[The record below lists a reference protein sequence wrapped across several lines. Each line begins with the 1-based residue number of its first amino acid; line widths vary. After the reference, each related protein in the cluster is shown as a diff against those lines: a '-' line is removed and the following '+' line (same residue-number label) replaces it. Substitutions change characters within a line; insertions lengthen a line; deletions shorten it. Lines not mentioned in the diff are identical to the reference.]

1 MSEEVNLSEESNNSE
16 NEANNPEN
24 EANNSENEPLDQK
37 ELLEDVAEIR
47 QMIHQQR
54 FAECNPMLFAIIK
67 NCPNQQP
74 YIHRL
79 VQGLLST
86 VIANLSLFQ
95 RKKMSSVMLGFLKQD
110 AKAIKEFEIPETTP
124 ETRAKLVSEAISEL
138 DQFLVDVEM
147 DIRSELGVFKD
158 LKKKGEEIDVKEVKP
173 TLEKF
178 VSREAMLFLNHDLS
192 KEEQDQAS
200 ATLYQEWE
208 ECREKIFGRFVSSG
222 HWNDEERAEVKDTIL
237 SPTVDSL
244 TSQLL
249 VSAITLSAATVFDMG
264 KFTLLYDIYRQT
276 DDDEVK
282 VRALLGWLLV
292 SMNSSCYEQHPDFL
306 SFAEQLTEDCKN
318 DSDLLAEIIKAQKM
332 LAVTV
337 FSEQKS
343 IDYTNDIMSSLSK
356 RFLGDLKNKV
366 ADLLEA
372 DEDMRNIF
380 GVEDDEETS
389 DEESPIRSVDIN
401 TDEDGD
407 PALNVGVDSPLSMDE
422 MMDKGIDILLPQ
434 FKMLRD
440 QTEFFTH
447 LYNWFMPF
455 YLKNPHI
462 TEALGFVDEKRKF
475 CKAFCSTARSCP
487 ADAYSLANL
496 IVSHPNEIPE
506 NIVDCYDDPEDEEDG
521 SKPADE
527 EEIVNEFFKEPE
539 EHRAKRIRIN
549 YIRNLLRFSKFYK
562 EKDELFTILDELDDD
577 KPAYAVLA
585 GPLFQDEFFDKY
597 RMAIAR
603 YSFRREFPD
612 MVDVMLEGVPC
623 DTLEMHFMKGWVC
636 MQKEDDHSLRMAV
649 DHFKEMLKMQP
660 DMKPVYLQLGICYRK
675 LCQVDEYLEN
685 FDKLMEFKD
694 SFSEEELFELKLEK
708 LKFIVMNNRLE
719 EAMPL
724 AYELDYTHPE
734 SQMAGA
740 LLTQLLIKIGGE
752 HTEGNFQKAHQ
763 RLDEYFAEVNEL
775 FGSFEK
781 MKKSG
786 KDPKNMMMQAMDL
799 FFKMM
804 KNDKAAE
811 AYNNYSLGLLALIE
825 HQPKKAVGPFF
836 RAYAY
841 YEDKDQDVFFEVLRE
856 DYKWLKNYG
865 CSFTDIMIIY
875 NQVVA
880 EHQQSQEELKKY
892 ADKSE

>member
-1 MSEEVNLSEESNNSE
+1 MSEEVNLSEESNN
-16 NEANNPEN
+16 PE
-24 EANNSENEPLDQK
+24 EDVLDQDF
-37 ELLEDVAEIR
+37 LLEKIDEMR
-47 QMIHQQR
+47 DLIHQQR
-54 FAECNPMLFAIIK
+54 FTECKPLLVAVFTPLPSNK
-67 NCPNQQP
+67 Q
-74 YIHRL
+74 YVKRL
-79 VQGLLST
+79 LQSLLT
-86 VIANLSLFQ
+86 ALAANMSLFQ
-95 RKKMSSVMLGFLKQD
+95 RKKIPDGVFGFPLQH
-110 AKAIKEFEIPETTP
+110 IKSFEELDIPEMTP
-124 ETRAKLVSEAISEL
+124 ETRAKYISSAISGL
-138 DQFLVDVEM
+138 DQLLEDIEM
-147 DIRSELGVFKD
+147 DIRSDQGVFKD
-158 LKKKGEEIDVKEVKP
+158 LKKQGEAIDIKEVKP

-178 VSREAMLFLNHDLS
+178 VSREAMLFLNHDLT
-192 KEEQDQAS
+192 KEDQDQAS
-200 ATLYQEWE
+200 ARLYQEWE
-208 ECREKIFGRFVSSG
+208 EYREKIFDRFVSSG
-222 HWNDEERAEVKDTIL
+222 YWNDEERAVVKDTIL

-264 KFTLLYDIYRQT
+264 KFTLLYDIYRLT

-292 SMNSSCYEQHPDFL
+292 SMNSSYYEQQPDFR

-318 DSDLLAEIIKAQKM
+318 DQDLLADIIKAQKM

-366 ADLLEA
+366 ADLLDA
-372 DEDMRNIF
+372 DEDMRNLFEID
-380 GVEDDEETS
+380 EDEEIS
-389 DEESPIRSVDIN
+389 EEESPIRSVDIN
-401 TDEDGD
+401 TDEDGVD
-407 PALNVGVDSPLSMDE
+407 NLNVDVDSPLSMDE

-440 QTEFFTH
+440 QTDFFTH

-455 YLKNPHI
+455 YLKNPHV

-496 IVSHPNEIPE
+496 IISHPNEIPE
-506 NIVDCYDDPEDEEDG
+506 NIVDCYDDPENEGDG
-521 SKPADE
+521 SEPADE
-527 EEIVNEFFKEPE
+527 EEIVNEFFKEPG

-549 YIRNLLRFSKFYK
+549 YIRNLLRFSKFYN

-612 MVDVMLEGVPC
+612 LVEVMLEGVPC

-636 MQKEDDHSLRMAV
+636 MQKGDDHSLRMAV
-649 DHFKEMLKMQP
+649 DHFKKMLKIKP
-660 DMKPVYLQLGICYRK
+660 DIKQVYLQLGICYRN
-675 LCQVDEYLEN
+675 LIQVDEYLEN

-694 SFSEEELFELKLEK
+694 SFSEEELFELKLDK
-708 LKFIVMNNRLE
+708 LKFIVMNNRFE

-734 SQMAGA
+734 NQMAGA

-752 HTEGNFQKAHQ
+752 HAEENFQKAHQ

-781 MKKSG
+781 MKKEG
-786 KDPKNMMMQAMDL
+786 KDTKNMMMQAMDL

-804 KNDKAAE
+804 KNDKLAE
-811 AYNNYSLGLLALIE
+811 AYNNYSQGLLALIE
-825 HQPKKAVGPFF
+825 HQPKKALEPFF

-841 YEDKDQDVFFEVLRE
+841 YVEKDENVFFEALKE

-865 CSFTDIMIIY
+865 CSYTDLMIIY

-880 EHQQSQEELKKY
+880 EHQQTEDELKKY

>member
-1 MSEEVNLSEESNNSE
+1 MSEKVNLSKESNN
-16 NEANNPEN
+16 PE
-24 EANNSENEPLDQK
+24 EEVFDQE
-37 ELLEDVAEIR
+37 ELLEDIAELR
-47 QMIHQQR
+47 QLIHQQR
-54 FAECNPMLFAIIK
+54 FAECQPMLFTIFK
-67 NCPNQQP
+67 NWPNDLP
-74 YIHRL
+74 YMRHL
-79 VQGLLST
+79 VQGMLTT
-86 VIANLSLFQ
+86 VIASLSLFH
-95 RKKMSSVMLGFLKQD
+95 RKKFPDEMLGFLKQYD
-110 AKAIKEFEIPETTP
+110 KQAGKIEIPETTP
-124 ETRAKLVSEAISEL
+124 EARVKYISDAISEL
-138 DQFLVDVEM
+138 DQFLVDIEM
-147 DIRSELGVFKD
+147 DIRSGLGIFED
-158 LKKKGEEIDVKEVKP
+158 LKKQGEEIDIKEVKP

-200 ATLYQEWE
+200 ARLYQEWE
-208 ECREKIFGRFVSSG
+208 EFREKIFGRFVSSG
-222 HWNDEERAEVKDTIL
+222 HWDDGERAAVKDTIL

-249 VSAITLSAATVFDMG
+249 VSAIMLSAATVFDMG
-264 KFTLLYDIYRQT
+264 KFTLLYDIYRQA

-292 SMNSSCYEQHPDFL
+292 SMNSSYYEQQPDFR

-318 DSDLLAEIIKAQKM
+318 DQDLLADIIKAQKM

-366 ADLLEA
+366 ADLLDA
-372 DEDMRNIF
+372 DEDMRNLF
-380 GVEDDEETS
+380 GIDEDEETS
-389 DEESPIRSVDIN
+389 EEESPIRSVDIN
-401 TDEDGD
+401 TDEDGVD
-407 PALNVGVDSPLSMDE
+407 NLNVDVDSPLSMDE

-440 QTEFFTH
+440 QTDFFTH

-455 YLKNPHI
+455 YLKNPHV

-496 IVSHPNEIPE
+496 IISHPNEIPE
-506 NIVDCYDDPEDEEDG
+506 NIVDCYDDPEDEGDG
-521 SKPADE
+521 SEPADE
-527 EEIVNEFFKEPE
+527 EEIVNEFFKEPG

-585 GPLFQDEFFDKY
+585 GPLFQDEFFGKY

-612 MVDVMLEGVPC
+612 MVEVMLEGVPC

-649 DHFKEMLKMQP
+649 DHFKKMLKIKP
-660 DMKPVYLQLGICYRK
+660 DMKQVYLQLGICYRN
-675 LCQVDEYLEN
+675 LIQVDEYLEN

-694 SFSEEELFELKLEK
+694 SFSEEELFELKLDK
-708 LKFIVMNNRLE
+708 LKFIVMNNRFE

-734 SQMAGA
+734 NQMAGA

-752 HTEGNFQKAHQ
+752 HAEENFQKAHQ

-775 FGSFEK
+775 FGSFDK

-786 KDPKNMMMQAMDL
+786 KDTKNMMMQAMDL

-804 KNDKAAE
+804 KNDKLAE
-811 AYNNYSLGLLALIE
+811 AYNNYSQGLLALIE
-825 HQPKKAVGPFF
+825 HQPKKALEPFF

-841 YEDKDQDVFFEVLRE
+841 YVEKDENVFFEALKE

-865 CSFTDIMIIY
+865 CSYTDLMIIY

-880 EHQQSQEELKKY
+880 EHQQTEDELKKY

>member
-1 MSEEVNLSEESNNSE
+1 MSEEVNLSEESNS
-16 NEANNPEN
+16 PE
-24 EANNSENEPLDQK
+24 EVLAQK
-37 ELLEDVAEIR
+37 ELLEDVVEIR

-54 FAECNPMLFAIIK
+54 FAECNPMLFAIVK
-67 NCPNQQP
+67 NSPNHQP

-86 VIANLSLFQ
+86 VIASLSLFQ
-95 RKKMSSVMLGFLKQD
+95 RKKISTEMLGFLKLD
-110 AKAIKEFEIPETTP
+110 AKAVKEFKIPETTP
-124 ETRAKLVSEAISEL
+124 EGRAKLVSEAISEL
-138 DQFLVDVEM
+138 DQFLEDIEM
-147 DIRSELGVFKD
+147 DIRSEQGIFKD
-158 LKKKGEEIDVKEVKP
+158 LKKQGEAIDIKEVKS

-200 ATLYQEWE
+200 ARLYQEWE
-208 ECREKIFGRFVSSG
+208 EYREKIFDRFVSSG
-222 HWNDEERAEVKDTIL
+222 YWNDEERAVVKDTIL

-264 KFTLLYDIYRQT
+264 KFTLLYDIYRLA

-292 SMNSSCYEQHPDFL
+292 STNCGCYEQQPDFR

-343 IDYTNDIMSSLSK
+343 IDYTNDIMASLSK
-356 RFLGDLKNKV
+356 RFLGDLKDKV
-366 ADLLEA
+366 ANLLEA
-372 DEDMRNIF
+372 DEDMRNLFEID
-380 GVEDDEETS
+380 EDEETS
-389 DEESPIRSVDIN
+389 EESPIRSVDIN
-401 TDEDGD
+401 TDEDGIPNLD
-407 PALNVGVDSPLSMDE
+407 VDMDSPLSMDE

-506 NIVDCYDDPEDEEDG
+506 NIVDCYDDPEDEGDG
-521 SKPADE
+521 SEPADE
-527 EEIVNEFFKEPE
+527 EEIVNEFFKEPG

-549 YIRNLLRFSKFYK
+549 YIRNLLRFSKFYTA
-562 EKDELFTILDELDDD
+562 KDEIFNILDELDDD

-612 MVDVMLEGVPC
+612 LVEVMLEGVPC

-649 DHFKEMLKMQP
+649 DHFKKMLKIKP
-660 DMKPVYLQLGICYRK
+660 DMKQVYLQLGICYRN
-675 LCQVDEYLEN
+675 LIQVDEYLEN

-694 SFSEEELFELKLEK
+694 SFSEEELFELKLDK
-708 LKFIVMNNRLE
+708 LKFIVMNNRFE

-734 SQMAGA
+734 NQMAGA

-752 HTEGNFQKAHQ
+752 HAEENFLKAHQ
-763 RLDEYFAEVNEL
+763 RLDEYFAEANEL

-781 MKKSG
+781 MKKEG
-786 KDPKNMMMQAMDL
+786 KDTKNMMMQAMDL

-804 KNDKAAE
+804 KNDKLAE
-811 AYNNYSLGLLALIE
+811 AYNNYSQGLLALIE
-825 HQPKKAVGPFF
+825 HQPKKAMGPFF

-841 YEDKDQDVFFEVLRE
+841 YVEKDENVFFEALKE

-865 CSFTDIMIIY
+865 CSYTDLMIIY

-880 EHQQSQEELKKY
+880 EHQKSQEEIKKY

>member
-1 MSEEVNLSEESNNSE
+1 MSEEVNLSEESNN
-16 NEANNPEN
+16 PE
-24 EANNSENEPLDQK
+24 EVLDQD
-37 ELLEDVAEIR
+37 ELLEKIDEMR
-47 QMIHQQR
+47 QLIHQQR
-54 FAECNPMLFAIIK
+54 FTECKPLLVAVFTPLPSSNK
-67 NCPNQQP
+67 QYVN
-74 YIHRL
+74 RL
-79 VQGLLST
+79 LQSLLT
-86 VIANLSLFQ
+86 ALAANMSLFQ
-95 RKKMSSVMLGFLKQD
+95 RKKIPDGVFGFPLQH
-110 AKAIKEFEIPETTP
+110 IKSFEELDIPEMTP
-124 ETRAKLVSEAISEL
+124 ETRAKYISSAISGL
-138 DQFLVDVEM
+138 DQLLEDIEM
-147 DIRSELGVFKD
+147 DIRSDQGVFKD
-158 LKKKGEEIDVKEVKP
+158 LKKQGEAIDIKEVKP

-200 ATLYQEWE
+200 ARLYQEWE
-208 ECREKIFGRFVSSG
+208 EYREKIFGRFVSSG
-222 HWNDEERAEVKDTIL
+222 HWTDEECAAVKDTIL

-292 SMNSSCYEQHPDFL
+292 SMNSSYCEQHPDFR

-318 DSDLLAEIIKAQKM
+318 DSDLLADIIKAQKM

-366 ADLLEA
+366 ADLLDA
-372 DEDMRNIF
+372 DEDMRNLFEID
-380 GVEDDEETS
+380 EDEETS
-389 DEESPIRSVDIN
+389 EEESPIRSVDIN
-401 TDEDGD
+401 TDEDGVD
-407 PALNVGVDSPLSMDE
+407 NLNVGVDSPLSMDE

-440 QTEFFTH
+440 QTDFFTH

-455 YLKNPHI
+455 YLKNPHV

-475 CKAFCSTARSCP
+475 CKAFSSTARSCP

-496 IVSHPNEIPE
+496 IISHPNEIPE
-506 NIVDCYDDPEDEEDG
+506 NIVDCYDDPEDEGDG
-521 SKPADE
+521 SEPADE
-527 EEIVNEFFKEPE
+527 EEIVNEFFKEPG

-562 EKDELFTILDELDDD
+562 GKDELFTILDELDDD

-612 MVDVMLEGVPC
+612 MVEVMLEGVPC

-649 DHFKEMLKMQP
+649 SHFKEMLKMQP
-660 DMKPVYLQLGICYRK
+660 DMKQVYLQLGICYRN
-675 LCQVDEYLEN
+675 LIQVDEYLEN

-694 SFSEEELFELKLEK
+694 SFSEEELFELKLDK
-708 LKFIVMNNRLE
+708 LKFIVMNNRFE

-734 SQMAGA
+734 NQMAGA

-752 HTEGNFQKAHQ
+752 HAEENFQKAHQ
-763 RLDEYFAEVNEL
+763 RLDEYFAEANEL

-781 MKKSG
+781 MKKEG
-786 KDPKNMMMQAMDL
+786 KDTKNMMMQAMDL

-825 HQPKKAVGPFF
+825 HQPKKALEPFF

-841 YEDKDQDVFFEVLRE
+841 YVEKDENVFFEALKE

-865 CSFTDIMIIY
+865 CSYTDLMIIY

-880 EHQQSQEELKKY
+880 EHQQTEDELKKY

>member
-1 MSEEVNLSEESNNSE
+1 MSEEVNLSEESNN
-16 NEANNPEN
+16 PE
-24 EANNSENEPLDQK
+24 EVLAQK
-37 ELLEDVAEIR
+37 ELLEDVVEIR

-67 NCPNQQP
+67 NSPNHLP

-86 VIANLSLFQ
+86 VIASLSLFQ
-95 RKKMSSVMLGFLKQD
+95 RKKMSTEMLDFLKLD
-110 AKAIKEFEIPETTP
+110 AKAIKEFKIPETTP
-124 ETRAKLVSEAISEL
+124 EARAKLVSEAISEL
-138 DQFLVDVEM
+138 DQFLVDIEM
-147 DIRSELGVFKD
+147 DIRSEQGIFKD
-158 LKKKGEEIDVKEVKP
+158 LKKQGEAIDIKEVKP

-200 ATLYQEWE
+200 ARLYQEWE
-208 ECREKIFGRFVSSG
+208 EYREKIFDRFVSSG
-222 HWNDEERAEVKDTIL
+222 YWNDEERAVVKDTIL

-264 KFTLLYDIYRQT
+264 KFTLLYDIYRQA

-292 SMNSSCYEQHPDFL
+292 STNCGCYEQQPDFR

-343 IDYTNDIMSSLSK
+343 IDYTNDIMASLSK
-356 RFLGDLKNKV
+356 RFLGDLKDKV
-366 ADLLEA
+366 ANLLEA
-372 DEDMRNIF
+372 DEDMQNIF
-380 GVEDDEETS
+380 GIEDDEETS
-389 DEESPIRSVDIN
+389 EESPIRSVDIN
-401 TDEDGD
+401 TDEDGIPNLD
-407 PALNVGVDSPLSMDE
+407 VDMDSPLSMDE

-487 ADAYSLANL
+487 ADGYALANL

-521 SKPADE
+521 SESADE
-527 EEIVNEFFKEPE
+527 EEIVNEFFKEPG

-549 YIRNLLRFSKFYK
+549 YIRNLLRFSKFYTA
-562 EKDELFTILDELDDD
+562 KDEIFNILDELDDD

-585 GPLFQDEFFDKY
+585 GPLFQDKFFDKY

-612 MVDVMLEGVPC
+612 LVEVMLEGVPC

-636 MQKEDDHSLRMAV
+636 MQKGDNHSLRMAV
-649 DHFKEMLKMQP
+649 DHFKKMLKIKP
-660 DMKPVYLQLGICYRK
+660 DMKQVYLQLGICYRN
-675 LCQVDEYLEN
+675 LIQVDEYLEN

-694 SFSEEELFELKLEK
+694 SFSEEELFELKLDK
-708 LKFIVMNNRLE
+708 LKFIVMNNRFE

-734 SQMAGA
+734 NQMAGA

-752 HTEGNFQKAHQ
+752 HAEENFLKAHQ

-781 MKKSG
+781 MKKEG
-786 KDPKNMMMQAMDL
+786 KDTKNMMMQAMDL

-804 KNDKAAE
+804 KNDKLAE

-825 HQPKKAVGPFF
+825 HQPKKAMGPFF

-841 YEDKDQDVFFEVLRE
+841 YVEKDENVFFEALKE

-865 CSFTDIMIIY
+865 CSYTDLMIIY

-880 EHQQSQEELKKY
+880 EHQKSQEEIKKY

>member
-1 MSEEVNLSEESNNSE
+1 MSEEVNLSEESNN
-16 NEANNPEN
+16 PE
-24 EANNSENEPLDQK
+24 EDVLDQDF
-37 ELLEDVAEIR
+37 LLEKIDEMR
-47 QMIHQQR
+47 DLIHQQR
-54 FAECNPMLFAIIK
+54 FSECKPMLVEVFTPFSSNKQYINRLLQSLLTSLFA
-67 NCPNQQP
+67 NM
-74 YIHRL
+74 
-79 VQGLLST
+79 
-86 VIANLSLFQ
+86 SLFQ
-95 RKKMSSVMLGFLKQD
+95 RKKIPDGVFGIPIEHNKS
-110 AKAIKEFEIPETTP
+110 FEELDIPGMTP
-124 ETRAKLVSEAISEL
+124 EARAKYISSTISGL
-138 DQFLVDVEM
+138 DQLLVDVEM
-147 DIRSELGVFKD
+147 DIRSDQGVFKD
-158 LKKKGEEIDVKEVKP
+158 LKKLGEEIDIKEVKS

-200 ATLYQEWE
+200 ARLYQEWE
-208 ECREKIFGRFVSSG
+208 EYREKIFDRFVSSG
-222 HWNDEERAEVKDTIL
+222 YWNDEERAAVKDTIL

-292 SMNSSCYEQHPDFL
+292 SMNSSYYEQQPDFR

-343 IDYTNDIMSSLSK
+343 IDYTNDIMSSLSN

-366 ADLLEA
+366 ADLLDA
-372 DEDMRNIF
+372 DEDMRNLFEID
-380 GVEDDEETS
+380 EDEETS
-389 DEESPIRSVDIN
+389 EEESPIRSVDIN
-401 TDEDGD
+401 TDEDGVD
-407 PALNVGVDSPLSMDE
+407 NLNVGVDSPLSMDE

-440 QTEFFTH
+440 QTDFFTH

-455 YLKNPHI
+455 YLKNPHV

-496 IVSHPNEIPE
+496 IISHPNEIPE
-506 NIVDCYDDPEDEEDG
+506 NIVDCYDDPEDEGDG
-521 SKPADE
+521 SEPADE
-527 EEIVNEFFKEPE
+527 EEIVNEFFKEPG

-612 MVDVMLEGVPC
+612 MVEVMLEGVPC

-649 DHFKEMLKMQP
+649 DHFKKMLKIKP
-660 DMKPVYLQLGICYRK
+660 DMKQVYLQLGICYRN
-675 LCQVDEYLEN
+675 LIQVDEYLEN

-694 SFSEEELFELKLEK
+694 SFSEEELFELKLDK
-708 LKFIVMNNRLE
+708 LKFIVMNNRFE

-734 SQMAGA
+734 NQMAGA

-752 HTEGNFQKAHQ
+752 HAEENFQKAHQ

-775 FGSFEK
+775 FGSFDK

-786 KDPKNMMMQAMDL
+786 KDTKNMMMQAMDL

-804 KNDKAAE
+804 KNDKLAE
-811 AYNNYSLGLLALIE
+811 AYNNYSQGLLALIE
-825 HQPKKAVGPFF
+825 HQPKKALGPFF

-841 YEDKDQDVFFEVLRE
+841 YVEKDENVFFEALKE

-865 CSFTDIMIIY
+865 CSYTDLMIIY

-880 EHQQSQEELKKY
+880 EHQKSQEEIKKY

>member
-1 MSEEVNLSEESNNSE
+1 MSEEVNLSEESNN
-16 NEANNPEN
+16 PE
-24 EANNSENEPLDQK
+24 EVLAQK
-37 ELLEDVAEIR
+37 ELLEDVVEIR

-67 NCPNQQP
+67 NSPNHQL

-86 VIANLSLFQ
+86 VIASLSLFQ
-95 RKKMSSVMLGFLKQD
+95 RKKMSTEMLDFLKLD
-110 AKAIKEFEIPETTP
+110 AKAIKEFKIPETTP
-124 ETRAKLVSEAISEL
+124 EARAKLVSEAISEL
-138 DQFLVDVEM
+138 DQFLVDIEM
-147 DIRSELGVFKD
+147 DIRSEQGIFKD
-158 LKKKGEEIDVKEVKP
+158 LKKQGEAIDIKEVKP

-200 ATLYQEWE
+200 ARLYQEWE
-208 ECREKIFGRFVSSG
+208 EYREKIFDRFVSSG
-222 HWNDEERAEVKDTIL
+222 YWNDEERAAVKDTIL

-264 KFTLLYDIYRQT
+264 KFTLLYDIYRLA

-292 SMNSSCYEQHPDFL
+292 STNCGCYEQQPDFR

-356 RFLGDLKNKV
+356 RFLGELKNKV

-372 DEDMRNIF
+372 DEDMRNLFEID
-380 GVEDDEETS
+380 EDEETS
-389 DEESPIRSVDIN
+389 EESPIRSVDIN
-401 TDEDGD
+401 TDEDGID
-407 PALNVGVDSPLSMDE
+407 NLDADIESPLSMDE

-521 SKPADE
+521 SEPADE
-527 EEIVNEFFKEPE
+527 EEIVNEFFKEPG

-549 YIRNLLRFSKFYK
+549 YIRNLLRFSKFYTA
-562 EKDELFTILDELDDD
+562 KDEIFNILDELDDD

-612 MVDVMLEGVPC
+612 MVEVMLEGVPC

-636 MQKEDDHSLRMAV
+636 MQKGDNHSLCMAV
-649 DHFKEMLKMQP
+649 DHFKKMLKIKP
-660 DMKPVYLQLGICYRK
+660 DMKQVYLQLGICYRN
-675 LCQVDEYLEN
+675 LIQVDEYLEN

-694 SFSEEELFELKLEK
+694 SFSEEELFELKLDK
-708 LKFIVMNNRLE
+708 LKFIVMNNRFE

-734 SQMAGA
+734 NQMAGA

-752 HTEGNFQKAHQ
+752 HAEENFQKAHQ

-781 MKKSG
+781 MKKEG
-786 KDPKNMMMQAMDL
+786 KDTKNMMMQAMDL

-825 HQPKKAVGPFF
+825 HQPKKAMGPFF

-841 YEDKDQDVFFEVLRE
+841 YVEKDENVFFEALKE

-865 CSFTDIMIIY
+865 CSYTDLMIIY

-880 EHQQSQEELKKY
+880 EHQKSQEEIKKY

>member
-1 MSEEVNLSEESNNSE
+1 MSEEVNLSEESNN
-16 NEANNPEN
+16 PE
-24 EANNSENEPLDQK
+24 EVLDQD
-37 ELLEDVAEIR
+37 ELLEKIDEMR
-47 QMIHQQR
+47 QLIHQQR
-54 FAECNPMLFAIIK
+54 FTECKPLLVAVFTPLPSNK
-67 NCPNQQP
+67 QYVN
-74 YIHRL
+74 RL
-79 VQGLLST
+79 LQSLLT
-86 VIANLSLFQ
+86 ALAANMSLFQ
-95 RKKMSSVMLGFLKQD
+95 RKKIPDGVFGFPLQH
-110 AKAIKEFEIPETTP
+110 IKSFEELDIPEMTP
-124 ETRAKLVSEAISEL
+124 ETRAKYISSAISGL
-138 DQFLVDVEM
+138 DQLLEDIEM
-147 DIRSELGVFKD
+147 DIRSDQGVFKD
-158 LKKKGEEIDVKEVKP
+158 LKKLGEEIDIKEVKS

-200 ATLYQEWE
+200 ARLYQEWE
-208 ECREKIFGRFVSSG
+208 EYREKIFDRFVSSG
-222 HWNDEERAEVKDTIL
+222 YWNDEERAVVKDTIL

-264 KFTLLYDIYRQT
+264 KFTLLYDIYRLA

-292 SMNSSCYEQHPDFL
+292 STNCGCYEQQPDFR

-318 DSDLLAEIIKAQKM
+318 DPDLLAEIIKAQKM

-343 IDYTNDIMSSLSK
+343 IDYTNDIMASLSK
-356 RFLGDLKNKV
+356 RFLGDLKDKV
-366 ADLLEA
+366 ANLLEA
-372 DEDMRNIF
+372 DEDMQNIF
-380 GVEDDEETS
+380 GIEDDEETS
-389 DEESPIRSVDIN
+389 EESPIRSVDIN
-401 TDEDGD
+401 TDEDGIPNLD
-407 PALNVGVDSPLSMDE
+407 VDMDSPLSMDE

-440 QTEFFTH
+440 QTDFFTH

-455 YLKNPHI
+455 YLKNPHV

-496 IVSHPNEIPE
+496 IISHPNEIPE
-506 NIVDCYDDPEDEEDG
+506 NIVDCYDDPEDEGDG
-521 SKPADE
+521 SEPADE
-527 EEIVNEFFKEPE
+527 EEIVNEFFKEPG

-549 YIRNLLRFSKFYK
+549 YIRNLLRFSKFYTA
-562 EKDELFTILDELDDD
+562 KDEIFNILDELDDD

-612 MVDVMLEGVPC
+612 LVEVMLEGVPC

-636 MQKEDDHSLRMAV
+636 MQKGDNHSLRMAV
-649 DHFKEMLKMQP
+649 DHFKKMLKIKP
-660 DMKPVYLQLGICYRK
+660 DMKQVYLQLGICYRN
-675 LCQVDEYLEN
+675 LIQVDEYLEN

-694 SFSEEELFELKLEK
+694 SFSEEELFKLKLDK
-708 LKFIVMNNRLE
+708 LKFIVMNNRFE

-734 SQMAGA
+734 NQMAGA

-752 HTEGNFQKAHQ
+752 HAEENFQKAHQ
-763 RLDEYFAEVNEL
+763 RLDEYFAEANEL

-781 MKKSG
+781 MKKEG
-786 KDPKNMMMQAMDL
+786 KDTKNMMMQAMDL

-825 HQPKKAVGPFF
+825 HQPKKALEPFF

-841 YEDKDQDVFFEVLRE
+841 YVEKDENVFFEALKE

-865 CSFTDIMIIY
+865 CSYTDLMIIY

-880 EHQQSQEELKKY
+880 EHQKSQEEIKKY

>member
-1 MSEEVNLSEESNNSE
+1 MSEEVKLSEESNN
-16 NEANNPEN
+16 PE
-24 EANNSENEPLDQK
+24 EVLDQD
-37 ELLEDVAEIR
+37 ELLEKIDEMR
-47 QMIHQQR
+47 QLIHQQR
-54 FAECNPMLFAIIK
+54 FTECKPLLVAVFPPLPSNK
-67 NCPNQQP
+67 QYVN
-74 YIHRL
+74 RL
-79 VQGLLST
+79 LQSLLT
-86 VIANLSLFQ
+86 ALAANMSLFQ
-95 RKKMSSVMLGFLKQD
+95 RKKIPDGVFGFPLQH
-110 AKAIKEFEIPETTP
+110 IKSFEELDIPEMTP
-124 ETRAKLVSEAISEL
+124 ETRAKYISSAISGL
-138 DQFLVDVEM
+138 DQLLEDIEM
-147 DIRSELGVFKD
+147 DIRSDQGVFKD
-158 LKKKGEEIDVKEVKP
+158 LKKQGEAIDIKEVKP

-200 ATLYQEWE
+200 ARLYQEWE
-208 ECREKIFGRFVSSG
+208 EYREKIFGRFVSSG
-222 HWNDEERAEVKDTIL
+222 HWTDEECAAVKDTIL

-292 SMNSSCYEQHPDFL
+292 SMNSSYCEQHPDFR

-318 DSDLLAEIIKAQKM
+318 DQDLLADIIKAQKM

-366 ADLLEA
+366 ADLLDA
-372 DEDMRNIF
+372 DEDMRNLFEID
-380 GVEDDEETS
+380 EDEETS
-389 DEESPIRSVDIN
+389 EEESPIRSVDIN
-401 TDEDGD
+401 TDEDGVD
-407 PALNVGVDSPLSMDE
+407 NLNVGVDSPLSMDE

-440 QTEFFTH
+440 QTDFFTH

-455 YLKNPHI
+455 YLKNPHV

-496 IVSHPNEIPE
+496 IISHPNEIPE
-506 NIVDCYDDPEDEEDG
+506 NIVDCYDDPEDEGDG
-521 SKPADE
+521 SEPADE
-527 EEIVNEFFKEPE
+527 EEIVNEFFKEPG

-562 EKDELFTILDELDDD
+562 GKDELFTILDELDDD

-612 MVDVMLEGVPC
+612 MVEVMLEGVPC

-649 DHFKEMLKMQP
+649 SHFKKMLKMQP
-660 DMKPVYLQLGICYRK
+660 DMKQVYLQLGICYRN
-675 LCQVDEYLEN
+675 LIQVDEYLEN

-694 SFSEEELFELKLEK
+694 SFSEEELFELKLDK
-708 LKFIVMNNRLE
+708 LKFIVMNNRFE

-734 SQMAGA
+734 NQMAGA

-752 HTEGNFQKAHQ
+752 HAEENFQKAHQ
-763 RLDEYFAEVNEL
+763 RLDEYFAEANEL

-781 MKKSG
+781 MKKEG
-786 KDPKNMMMQAMDL
+786 KDTKNMMMQAMDL

-825 HQPKKAVGPFF
+825 HQPKKALEPFF

-841 YEDKDQDVFFEVLRE
+841 YVEKDENVFFEALKE

-865 CSFTDIMIIY
+865 CSYTDLMIIY

-880 EHQQSQEELKKY
+880 EHQQTEDELKKY

>member
-1 MSEEVNLSEESNNSE
+1 MSEEVNLSEESNSQE
-16 NEANNPEN
+16 EV
-24 EANNSENEPLDQK
+24 LDQDF
-37 ELLEDVAEIR
+37 LLEKVDEMR
-47 QMIHQQR
+47 DLIHQQR
-54 FAECNPMLFAIIK
+54 FAECKPMLVEVFTPFSSNKQYINRLLQSLLTSLFA
-67 NCPNQQP
+67 NM
-74 YIHRL
+74 
-79 VQGLLST
+79 
-86 VIANLSLFQ
+86 SLFQ
-95 RKKMSSVMLGFLKQD
+95 RKKIPDGVFGIPIQHNKS
-110 AKAIKEFEIPETTP
+110 FEELDIPEMTP
-124 ETRAKLVSEAISEL
+124 EARAKYISSTISGL
-138 DQFLVDVEM
+138 DQLLVDVEM
-147 DIRSELGVFKD
+147 DIRSDQGVFKD
-158 LKKKGEEIDVKEVKP
+158 LNKQGEEIDIKEVKS

-200 ATLYQEWE
+200 ARLYQEWE

-222 HWNDEERAEVKDTIL
+222 YWNDEERAAVKDTIL

-292 SMNSSCYEQHPDFL
+292 SMNSSYCEQHPDFR

-318 DSDLLAEIIKAQKM
+318 DQDLLAEIIKAQKM

-366 ADLLEA
+366 ADLLDA
-372 DEDMRNIF
+372 DEDMRNLF
-380 GVEDDEETS
+380 GIDEDEETS
-389 DEESPIRSVDIN
+389 EEESPIRSVDIN
-401 TDEDGD
+401 TDEDGVD
-407 PALNVGVDSPLSMDE
+407 NLNVDVDSPLSMDE

-440 QTEFFTH
+440 QTDFFTH

-455 YLKNPHI
+455 YLKNPHV

-496 IVSHPNEIPE
+496 IISHPNEIPE
-506 NIVDCYDDPEDEEDG
+506 NIVDCYDDPEDEGDG
-521 SKPADE
+521 SEPADE
-527 EEIVNEFFKEPE
+527 EEIVNEFFKEPG

-612 MVDVMLEGVPC
+612 MVEVMLEGVPC

-649 DHFKEMLKMQP
+649 DHFKKMLKIKP
-660 DMKPVYLQLGICYRK
+660 DMKQVYLQLGICYRN
-675 LCQVDEYLEN
+675 LIQVDEYLEN

-694 SFSEEELFELKLEK
+694 SFSEEELFELKLDK
-708 LKFIVMNNRLE
+708 LKFIVMNNRFE

-734 SQMAGA
+734 NQMAGA

-752 HTEGNFQKAHQ
+752 HAEENFLKAHQ
-763 RLDEYFAEVNEL
+763 RLDEYFAEANEL

-781 MKKSG
+781 MKKEG
-786 KDPKNMMMQAMDL
+786 KDTKNMMMQAMDL

-825 HQPKKAVGPFF
+825 HQPKKAMGPFF

-841 YEDKDQDVFFEVLRE
+841 YVEKDENVFFEALKE
-856 DYKWLKNYG
+856 DYKWLKDYG
-865 CSFTDIMIIY
+865 CSYTDLMIIY

-880 EHQQSQEELKKY
+880 EHQQSQEEIKKY

>member
-1 MSEEVNLSEESNNSE
+1 MSEEVNLSEESNN
-16 NEANNPEN
+16 PE
-24 EANNSENEPLDQK
+24 EDVLDQDF
-37 ELLEDVAEIR
+37 LLEKIDEMR
-47 QMIHQQR
+47 DLIHQQR
-54 FAECNPMLFAIIK
+54 FSECKPMLVEVFTPFSSNKQYINRLLQSLLTSLFA
-67 NCPNQQP
+67 NM
-74 YIHRL
+74 
-79 VQGLLST
+79 
-86 VIANLSLFQ
+86 SLFQ
-95 RKKMSSVMLGFLKQD
+95 RKKIPDGVFGIPIEHNKS
-110 AKAIKEFEIPETTP
+110 FEELDIPEMTP
-124 ETRAKLVSEAISEL
+124 ETRAKYISSAISGL
-138 DQFLVDVEM
+138 DQLLVDVEM
-147 DIRSELGVFKD
+147 DIRSDQGVFKD
-158 LKKKGEEIDVKEVKP
+158 LKKLGEEIDIKEVKS

-200 ATLYQEWE
+200 ARLYQEWE

-222 HWNDEERAEVKDTIL
+222 HWTDEECAAVKDTIL

-264 KFTLLYDIYRQT
+264 KFTLLYDIYRLA

-292 SMNSSCYEQHPDFL
+292 SMNSSYYEQQPDFR

-318 DSDLLAEIIKAQKM
+318 DQDLLADIIKAQKM

-366 ADLLEA
+366 ADLLDA
-372 DEDMRNIF
+372 DEDMRNLFEID
-380 GVEDDEETS
+380 EDEEIS
-389 DEESPIRSVDIN
+389 EEESPIRSVDIN
-401 TDEDGD
+401 TDEDGVD
-407 PALNVGVDSPLSMDE
+407 NLNVDVDSPLSMDE

-455 YLKNPHI
+455 YLKNPHV

-496 IVSHPNEIPE
+496 IISHPNEIPE
-506 NIVDCYDDPEDEEDG
+506 NIVDCYDDPEDEGDG
-521 SKPADE
+521 SEPADE
-527 EEIVNEFFKEPE
+527 EEIVNEFFKEPG

-549 YIRNLLRFSKFYK
+549 YIRNLLRFSKFYTA
-562 EKDELFTILDELDDD
+562 KDEIFNILDELDDD

-612 MVDVMLEGVPC
+612 LVEVMLEGVPC

-636 MQKEDDHSLRMAV
+636 MQKGDNHSLRMAV
-649 DHFKEMLKMQP
+649 DHFKKMLKIKP
-660 DMKPVYLQLGICYRK
+660 DMKQVYLQLGICYRN
-675 LCQVDEYLEN
+675 LIQVDEYLEN

-694 SFSEEELFELKLEK
+694 SFSEEELFELKLDK
-708 LKFIVMNNRLE
+708 LKFIVMNNRFE

-734 SQMAGA
+734 NQMAGA

-752 HTEGNFQKAHQ
+752 HAEENFLKAHQ

-775 FGSFEK
+775 FGSFDK

-786 KDPKNMMMQAMDL
+786 KDTKNMMMQAMDL

-825 HQPKKAVGPFF
+825 HQPKKAMGPFF

-841 YEDKDQDVFFEVLRE
+841 YVEKDENVFFEALKE
-856 DYKWLKNYG
+856 DYKWLKDYG
-865 CSFTDIMIIY
+865 CSYTDLMIIY

-880 EHQQSQEELKKY
+880 EHQKSQEEIKKY

>member
-1 MSEEVNLSEESNNSE
+1 MSEEVNLSEESNN
-16 NEANNPEN
+16 PE
-24 EANNSENEPLDQK
+24 EVLDQD
-37 ELLEDVAEIR
+37 ELLEKIDEMR
-47 QMIHQQR
+47 QLIHQQR
-54 FAECNPMLFAIIK
+54 FTECKPLLVAVFTPLPSNK
-67 NCPNQQP
+67 QYVN
-74 YIHRL
+74 RL
-79 VQGLLST
+79 LQSLLT
-86 VIANLSLFQ
+86 ALAANMSLFQ
-95 RKKMSSVMLGFLKQD
+95 RKKIPDGVFGFPLQH
-110 AKAIKEFEIPETTP
+110 IKSFEELDIPEMTP
-124 ETRAKLVSEAISEL
+124 ETRAKYISSAISGL
-138 DQFLVDVEM
+138 DQLLEDIEM
-147 DIRSELGVFKD
+147 DIRSDQGVFKD
-158 LKKKGEEIDVKEVKP
+158 LKKQGEAIDIKEVKP

-200 ATLYQEWE
+200 ARLYQEWE
-208 ECREKIFGRFVSSG
+208 EYREKIFGRFVSSG
-222 HWNDEERAEVKDTIL
+222 HWTDEECAAVKDSIL

-292 SMNSSCYEQHPDFL
+292 SMNSSYCEQHPDFR

-318 DSDLLAEIIKAQKM
+318 DQDLLADIIKAQKM

-366 ADLLEA
+366 ADLLDA
-372 DEDMRNIF
+372 DEDMRNLFEID
-380 GVEDDEETS
+380 EDEETS
-389 DEESPIRSVDIN
+389 EEESPIRSVDIN
-401 TDEDGD
+401 TDEDGVD
-407 PALNVGVDSPLSMDE
+407 NLNVGVDSPLSMDE

-455 YLKNPHI
+455 YLKNPHV

-496 IVSHPNEIPE
+496 IISHPNEIPE
-506 NIVDCYDDPEDEEDG
+506 NIVDCYDDPEDEGDG
-521 SKPADE
+521 SEPADE
-527 EEIVNEFFKEPE
+527 EEIVNEFFKEPG

-562 EKDELFTILDELDDD
+562 GKDELFTILDELDDD

-612 MVDVMLEGVPC
+612 MVEVMLEGVPC

-649 DHFKEMLKMQP
+649 SHFKEMLKMQP
-660 DMKPVYLQLGICYRK
+660 DMKQVYLQLGICYRN
-675 LCQVDEYLEN
+675 LIQVDEYLEN

-694 SFSEEELFELKLEK
+694 SFSEEELFKLKLDK
-708 LKFIVMNNRLE
+708 LKFIVMNNRFE

-734 SQMAGA
+734 NQMAGA

-752 HTEGNFQKAHQ
+752 HAEENFQKAHQ
-763 RLDEYFAEVNEL
+763 RLDEYFAEANEL

-781 MKKSG
+781 MKKEG
-786 KDPKNMMMQAMDL
+786 KDTKNMMMQAMDL

-825 HQPKKAVGPFF
+825 HQPKKALEPFF

-841 YEDKDQDVFFEVLRE
+841 YVEKDENVFFEALKE

-865 CSFTDIMIIY
+865 CSYTDLMIIY

-880 EHQQSQEELKKY
+880 EHQQTEDELKKY

>member
-1 MSEEVNLSEESNNSE
+1 MSEEVNLSEESNN
-16 NEANNPEN
+16 PE
-24 EANNSENEPLDQK
+24 EVLAQK
-37 ELLEDVAEIR
+37 ELLEDVVEIR

-67 NCPNQQP
+67 NSPDHLP
-74 YIHRL
+74 YINRL

-95 RKKMSSVMLGFLKQD
+95 RKKISNEKLGFLKLD
-110 AKAIKEFEIPETTP
+110 AKAIKEFKIPETTP
-124 ETRAKLVSEAISEL
+124 EAREKLVSESISKL

-147 DIRSELGVFKD
+147 DIRSELGIFKD
-158 LKKKGEEIDVKEVKP
+158 LKKQGEEIEIKEVKP

-200 ATLYQEWE
+200 VRLYQEWE
-208 ECREKIFGRFVSSG
+208 EYREKIFDRFVSSG
-222 HWNDEERAEVKDTIL
+222 YWNDEERAAVKDTIL

-264 KFTLLYDIYRQT
+264 KFTLLYDIYRQA

-292 SMNSSCYEQHPDFL
+292 SMNCGCYEQQPDFR

-318 DSDLLAEIIKAQKM
+318 DPDLLAEIIKAQKM

-356 RFLGDLKNKV
+356 RFLGELKNKV
-366 ADLLEA
+366 ADLLDA
-372 DEDMRNIF
+372 DEDMRNLFEID
-380 GVEDDEETS
+380 EDEETS
-389 DEESPIRSVDIN
+389 EESPIRSVDIN
-401 TDEDGD
+401 TDEDGID
-407 PALNVGVDSPLSMDE
+407 NLDADIESPLSMDE

-506 NIVDCYDDPEDEEDG
+506 NIVDCYDDPEDEGDG
-521 SKPADE
+521 SETADE
-527 EEIVNEFFKEPE
+527 EEIVTEFFKEPE

-549 YIRNLLRFSKFYK
+549 YIRNLLRFSKFYTA
-562 EKDELFTILDELDDD
+562 KDELFTILDELDDD

-752 HTEGNFQKAHQ
+752 HAEENFKKAHQ

-841 YEDKDQDVFFEVLRE
+841 YVEKDENVFFEALKE

-865 CSFTDIMIIY
+865 CSYTDLMIIY

-880 EHQQSQEELKKY
+880 EHQKSQEEIKKY

>member
-1 MSEEVNLSEESNNSE
+1 MSEEVNLSEESNN
-16 NEANNPEN
+16 PE
-24 EANNSENEPLDQK
+24 EVLDQD
-37 ELLEDVAEIR
+37 ELLEKIDEMR
-47 QMIHQQR
+47 QLIHQQR
-54 FAECNPMLFAIIK
+54 FTECKPLLVAVFTPLPSNK
-67 NCPNQQP
+67 QYVN
-74 YIHRL
+74 RL
-79 VQGLLST
+79 LQSLLT
-86 VIANLSLFQ
+86 ALAANMSLFQ
-95 RKKMSSVMLGFLKQD
+95 RKKIPDGVFGFPLQH
-110 AKAIKEFEIPETTP
+110 IKSFEELDIPEMTP
-124 ETRAKLVSEAISEL
+124 ETRAKYISSAISGL
-138 DQFLVDVEM
+138 DQLLVDIEM
-147 DIRSELGVFKD
+147 DIRSEQGIFKD
-158 LKKKGEEIDVKEVKP
+158 LKTQGEAIDIKEVKP

-200 ATLYQEWE
+200 ARLYQEWE

-222 HWNDEERAEVKDTIL
+222 YWNDEERAVVKDTIL

-264 KFTLLYDIYRQT
+264 KFTLLYDIYRLA

-292 SMNSSCYEQHPDFL
+292 STNCGCYEQQPDFR

-343 IDYTNDIMSSLSK
+343 IDYTNDIMASLSK
-356 RFLGDLKNKV
+356 RFLGDLKDKV
-366 ADLLEA
+366 ANLLEA
-372 DEDMRNIF
+372 DEDMQNIF
-380 GVEDDEETS
+380 GIDEDDETS
-389 DEESPIRSVDIN
+389 EESPIRSVDIN
-401 TDEDGD
+401 TDEDGIPNLD
-407 PALNVGVDSPLSMDE
+407 VDMESPLSMDE

-440 QTEFFTH
+440 QTDFFTH

-506 NIVDCYDDPEDEEDG
+506 NIVDCYDDPEDEGDG
-521 SKPADE
+521 SEPADE
-527 EEIVNEFFKEPE
+527 EEIVNEFFKEPG

-549 YIRNLLRFSKFYK
+549 YIRNLLRFSKFYTA
-562 EKDELFTILDELDDD
+562 KDEIFTILDELDDD

-612 MVDVMLEGVPC
+612 LVEVMLEGVPC

-636 MQKEDDHSLRMAV
+636 MQKGDDHSLRMAV
-649 DHFKEMLKMQP
+649 DHFKKMLKIKP
-660 DMKPVYLQLGICYRK
+660 DMKQVYLQLGICYRN
-675 LCQVDEYLEN
+675 LIQVDEYLEN

-694 SFSEEELFELKLEK
+694 SFSEEELFKLKLDK
-708 LKFIVMNNRLE
+708 LKFIVMNNRFE

-734 SQMAGA
+734 NQMAGA

-752 HTEGNFQKAHQ
+752 HAEENFQKAHQ
-763 RLDEYFAEVNEL
+763 RLDEYFAEANEL

-781 MKKSG
+781 MKKEG
-786 KDPKNMMMQAMDL
+786 KDTKNMMMQAMDL

-825 HQPKKAVGPFF
+825 HQPKKAMGPFF

-841 YEDKDQDVFFEVLRE
+841 YVEKDENVFFEALKE

-865 CSFTDIMIIY
+865 CSYTDLMIIY

-880 EHQQSQEELKKY
+880 EHQQTEDELKKY

>member
-1 MSEEVNLSEESNNSE
+1 MSEEVNLSEESNN
-16 NEANNPEN
+16 PE
-24 EANNSENEPLDQK
+24 EDVLDQDF
-37 ELLEDVAEIR
+37 LLEKVDEMR
-47 QMIHQQR
+47 DLIHQQR
-54 FAECNPMLFAIIK
+54 FTECKPILVAIFK
-67 NCPNQQP
+67 NCPNHKQ
-74 YIHRL
+74 YMRRL
-79 VQGLLST
+79 MHGLLKT
-86 VIANLSLFQ
+86 VLANMSLLQ
-95 RKKMSSVMLGFLKQD
+95 CKKLPDDMLGFLKQYVKPSEELD
-110 AKAIKEFEIPETTP
+110 IPEMTP
-124 ETRAKLVSEAISEL
+124 EARTKFVFGAVSEL
-138 DQFLVDVEM
+138 DQLLVDIEM
-147 DIRSELGVFKD
+147 DIRSDQGIFKD
-158 LKKKGEEIDVKEVKP
+158 LKKQGEAIDIKEVKP

-200 ATLYQEWE
+200 ARLYQEWE
-208 ECREKIFGRFVSSG
+208 EYREKIFDRFVSSG
-222 HWNDEERAEVKDTIL
+222 YWNNEERAVVKDTIL

-264 KFTLLYDIYRQT
+264 KFTLLYDIYRLA

-292 SMNSSCYEQHPDFL
+292 STNCGSYEQQPDFR

-318 DSDLLAEIIKAQKM
+318 DPDLLAEIIKAQKM

-343 IDYTNDIMSSLSK
+343 IDYTNDIMASLSK
-356 RFLGDLKNKV
+356 RFLDDLRDKV

-380 GVEDDEETS
+380 GIEDDEETS
-389 DEESPIRSVDIN
+389 EESPIRSDDTN
-401 TDEDGD
+401 TDEDRIPNLD
-407 PALNVGVDSPLSMDE
+407 ADIESPLSMDE

-521 SKPADE
+521 SESADE
-527 EEIVNEFFKEPE
+527 EEIVKEFFNEPE

-549 YIRNLLRFSKFYK
+549 YIRNLMRFSKFYTA
-562 EKDELFTILDELDDD
+562 KDEIFNIFDELDDD

-603 YSFRREFPD
+603 FSFRREFPD
-612 MVDVMLEGVPC
+612 LVEVMLEGVPC

-636 MQKEDDHSLRMAV
+636 MQKGDNHSLRMAV
-649 DHFKEMLKMQP
+649 DHFKKMLKIKP
-660 DMKPVYLQLGICYRK
+660 DMKQVYLQLGTCYRN
-675 LCQVDEYLEN
+675 LIQVDEYLEN

-694 SFSEEELFELKLEK
+694 SFSEEELFELKLDK
-708 LKFIVMNNRLE
+708 LKFIVMNNRFE

-734 SQMAGA
+734 NQMAGA

-752 HTEGNFQKAHQ
+752 HAEENFQKAHQ

-781 MKKSG
+781 MKKAG
-786 KDPKNMMMQAMDL
+786 KDTKNMMMQAMDL

-804 KNDKAAE
+804 KNDKLAE

-825 HQPKKAVGPFF
+825 HQPKKAMGPFF
-836 RAYAY
+836 RVYAY
-841 YEDKDQDVFFEVLRE
+841 YVEKDENVFFEALKE

-865 CSFTDIMIIY
+865 CSYTDLMIIY

-880 EHQQSQEELKKY
+880 EHQKSQEEIKKY

>member
-1 MSEEVNLSEESNNSE
+1 MSEEVNLSEESNN
-16 NEANNPEN
+16 PE
-24 EANNSENEPLDQK
+24 EEVLAQK
-37 ELLEDVAEIR
+37 ELLEDVVEIR

-67 NCPNQQP
+67 NSPNHQP

-86 VIANLSLFQ
+86 VIASLSLFQ
-95 RKKMSSVMLGFLKQD
+95 RKKISTEMLGFLKLD
-110 AKAIKEFEIPETTP
+110 AKAVKEFKIPETTP
-124 ETRAKLVSEAISEL
+124 EGRAKLVSEAISEL
-138 DQFLVDVEM
+138 DQFLVDIEM
-147 DIRSELGVFKD
+147 DIRSEQGIFKD
-158 LKKKGEEIDVKEVKP
+158 LKKQGEAIDIKEVKP

-200 ATLYQEWE
+200 ARLYQEWE

-222 HWNDEERAEVKDTIL
+222 YWNDEERAAVKDTIL

-292 SMNSSCYEQHPDFL
+292 STNCGCYEQQPDFR

-343 IDYTNDIMSSLSK
+343 IDYTNDIMASLSK
-356 RFLGDLKNKV
+356 RFLGDLKDKV
-366 ADLLEA
+366 ANLLEA
-372 DEDMRNIF
+372 DEDMQNIF
-380 GVEDDEETS
+380 GIEDDEETS
-389 DEESPIRSVDIN
+389 EESPIRSVDIN
-401 TDEDGD
+401 TDEDGIPNLD
-407 PALNVGVDSPLSMDE
+407 VDMDSPLSMDE

-521 SKPADE
+521 SESADE
-527 EEIVNEFFKEPE
+527 EEIVNEFFKEPG

-562 EKDELFTILDELDDD
+562 EKDEIFNILDELDDD

-612 MVDVMLEGVPC
+612 LVEVMLEGVPC

-636 MQKEDDHSLRMAV
+636 MQKGDNHSLRMAV
-649 DHFKEMLKMQP
+649 DHFKKMLKIKP
-660 DMKPVYLQLGICYRK
+660 DMKQVYLQLGICYRN
-675 LCQVDEYLEN
+675 LIQVDEYLEN

-694 SFSEEELFELKLEK
+694 SFSEEELFELKLDK
-708 LKFIVMNNRLE
+708 LKFIVMNNRFE

-734 SQMAGA
+734 NQMAGA

-752 HTEGNFQKAHQ
+752 HAEENFQKAHQ
-763 RLDEYFAEVNEL
+763 RLDEYFAEANEL

-781 MKKSG
+781 MKKEG
-786 KDPKNMMMQAMDL
+786 KDTKNMMMQAMDL

-825 HQPKKAVGPFF
+825 HQPKKAMGPFF

-841 YEDKDQDVFFEVLRE
+841 YVEKDENVFFEALKE

-865 CSFTDIMIIY
+865 CSYTDLMIIY

-880 EHQQSQEELKKY
+880 EHQQSQEEIKKY

>member
-1 MSEEVNLSEESNNSE
+1 MSEEVNLSEESNSQE
-16 NEANNPEN
+16 EV
-24 EANNSENEPLDQK
+24 LDQDF
-37 ELLEDVAEIR
+37 LLEKVDEMR
-47 QMIHQQR
+47 DLIHQQR
-54 FAECNPMLFAIIK
+54 FAECKPMLVAIFE
-67 NCPNQQP
+67 NCPNHKQ
-74 YIHRL
+74 YMRRL
-79 VQGLLST
+79 MHGLLTT
-86 VIANLSLFQ
+86 VLANMSLLQ
-95 RKKMSSVMLGFLKQD
+95 RKKLPDDMLGILKQYVKPSEELD
-110 AKAIKEFEIPETTP
+110 IPEMTP
-124 ETRAKLVSEAISEL
+124 EARTKFVFGAVSEL
-138 DQFLVDVEM
+138 DQLLEDIEM
-147 DIRSELGVFKD
+147 DIRSEQGIFKD
-158 LKKKGEEIDVKEVKP
+158 LKKQGEAIDIKAVKS

-200 ATLYQEWE
+200 ARLYQEWE
-208 ECREKIFGRFVSSG
+208 EYREKIFDRFVSSG
-222 HWNDEERAEVKDTIL
+222 YWNDEERAAVKDTIL

-276 DDDEVK
+276 DDDDVK

-292 SMNSSCYEQHPDFL
+292 SMNSSYCEQHPDFR

-343 IDYTNDIMSSLSK
+343 IDYTNDIMASLSK

-366 ADLLEA
+366 ADLLDA
-372 DEDMRNIF
+372 DEDMRNLF
-380 GVEDDEETS
+380 GIDEDEETS
-389 DEESPIRSVDIN
+389 EEESPIRSVDIN
-401 TDEDGD
+401 TDEDGVD
-407 PALNVGVDSPLSMDE
+407 NLNVDVDSPLSMDE

-440 QTEFFTH
+440 QTDFFTH

-455 YLKNPHI
+455 YLKNPHV

-496 IVSHPNEIPE
+496 IISHPNEIPE
-506 NIVDCYDDPEDEEDG
+506 NIVDCYDDPEDEGDG
-521 SKPADE
+521 SEPADE
-527 EEIVNEFFKEPE
+527 EEIVNEFFKEPG

-612 MVDVMLEGVPC
+612 MVEVMLEGVPC

-649 DHFKEMLKMQP
+649 NHFKKMLKIKP
-660 DMKPVYLQLGICYRK
+660 DMKQVYLQLGICYRN
-675 LCQVDEYLEN
+675 LIQVDEYLEN

-694 SFSEEELFELKLEK
+694 SFSEEELFELKLDK
-708 LKFIVMNNRLE
+708 LKFIVMNNRFE

-734 SQMAGA
+734 NQMAGA

-752 HTEGNFQKAHQ
+752 HAEENFQKAHQ

-775 FGSFEK
+775 FGSFDK

-786 KDPKNMMMQAMDL
+786 KDTKNMMMQAMDL

-804 KNDKAAE
+804 KNDKLAE
-811 AYNNYSLGLLALIE
+811 AYNNYSQGLLALIE
-825 HQPKKAVGPFF
+825 HQPKKALEPFF

-841 YEDKDQDVFFEVLRE
+841 YVEKDENVFFEALKE

-865 CSFTDIMIIY
+865 CSYTDLMIIY

-880 EHQQSQEELKKY
+880 EHQQTEDELKKY

>member
-1 MSEEVNLSEESNNSE
+1 MSEEVNLSEESNN
-16 NEANNPEN
+16 PE
-24 EANNSENEPLDQK
+24 EVLDQD
-37 ELLEDVAEIR
+37 ELLEKIDEMR
-47 QMIHQQR
+47 QLIHQQR
-54 FAECNPMLFAIIK
+54 FTECKPLLVAVFTPLPSNK
-67 NCPNQQP
+67 QYVN
-74 YIHRL
+74 RL
-79 VQGLLST
+79 LQSLLT
-86 VIANLSLFQ
+86 ALAANMSLFQ
-95 RKKMSSVMLGFLKQD
+95 RKKIPDGVFGFPLQH
-110 AKAIKEFEIPETTP
+110 IKSFEELDIPEMTP
-124 ETRAKLVSEAISEL
+124 ETRAKYISSAISGL
-138 DQFLVDVEM
+138 DQLLEDIEM
-147 DIRSELGVFKD
+147 DIRSDQGVFKD
-158 LKKKGEEIDVKEVKP
+158 LKKQGEAIDIKEVKP

-200 ATLYQEWE
+200 ARLYQEWE
-208 ECREKIFGRFVSSG
+208 EYREKIFGRFVSSG
-222 HWNDEERAEVKDTIL
+222 HWTDEECAAVKDTIL

-292 SMNSSCYEQHPDFL
+292 SMNSSYCEQHPDFR

-318 DSDLLAEIIKAQKM
+318 DQDLLADIIKAQKM

-366 ADLLEA
+366 ADLLDA
-372 DEDMRNIF
+372 DEDMRNLFEID
-380 GVEDDEETS
+380 EDEETS
-389 DEESPIRSVDIN
+389 EEESPIRSVDIN
-401 TDEDGD
+401 TDEDGVD
-407 PALNVGVDSPLSMDE
+407 NLNVGVDSPLSMDE

-440 QTEFFTH
+440 QTDFFTH

-455 YLKNPHI
+455 YLKNPHV

-496 IVSHPNEIPE
+496 IISHPNEIPE
-506 NIVDCYDDPEDEEDG
+506 NIVDCYDDPEDEGDG
-521 SKPADE
+521 SEPADE
-527 EEIVNEFFKEPE
+527 EEIVNEFFKEPG

-562 EKDELFTILDELDDD
+562 GKDELFTILDELDDD

-612 MVDVMLEGVPC
+612 LVEVMLEGVPC

-649 DHFKEMLKMQP
+649 SHFKEMLKMQP
-660 DMKPVYLQLGICYRK
+660 DMKQVYLQLGICYRN
-675 LCQVDEYLEN
+675 LIQVDEYLEN

-694 SFSEEELFELKLEK
+694 SFSEEELFELKLDK
-708 LKFIVMNNRLE
+708 LKFIVMNNRFE

-734 SQMAGA
+734 NQMAGA

-752 HTEGNFQKAHQ
+752 HAEENFQKAHQ
-763 RLDEYFAEVNEL
+763 RLDEYFAEANEL

-781 MKKSG
+781 MKKEG
-786 KDPKNMMMQAMDL
+786 KDTKNMMMQAMDL

-825 HQPKKAVGPFF
+825 HQPKKALEPFF

-841 YEDKDQDVFFEVLRE
+841 YVEKDENVFFEALKE

-865 CSFTDIMIIY
+865 CSYTDLMIIY

-880 EHQQSQEELKKY
+880 EHQQTEDELKKY

>member
-1 MSEEVNLSEESNNSE
+1 MSEKVNLSEESNN
-16 NEANNPEN
+16 PE
-24 EANNSENEPLDQK
+24 EVLAQK
-37 ELLEDVAEIR
+37 ELLEDVVEIR

-67 NCPNQQP
+67 NSPNHQP

-86 VIANLSLFQ
+86 VIASLSLFQ
-95 RKKMSSVMLGFLKQD
+95 RKKISTEMLGFLKLD
-110 AKAIKEFEIPETTP
+110 AKAVKEFKIPETTP
-124 ETRAKLVSEAISEL
+124 EGRAKLVSDAISEL
-138 DQFLVDVEM
+138 DQFLVDIEM
-147 DIRSELGVFKD
+147 DIRSEQGIFKD
-158 LKKKGEEIDVKEVKP
+158 LKKQGEAIDIKEVKP

-200 ATLYQEWE
+200 ACLYQEWE
-208 ECREKIFGRFVSSG
+208 EYREKIFDRFVTAG
-222 HWNDEERAEVKDTIL
+222 YWNDEERAVVKDTIL

-264 KFTLLYDIYRQT
+264 KFTLLYDIYRLA

-292 SMNSSCYEQHPDFL
+292 STNCGCYEQHPDFR

-318 DSDLLAEIIKAQKM
+318 DPDLLAEIIKAQKM

-343 IDYTNDIMSSLSK
+343 IDYTNDIMASLSK
-356 RFLGDLKNKV
+356 RFLGDLKDKV

-380 GVEDDEETS
+380 EIDEDEETS
-389 DEESPIRSVDIN
+389 EESPIRSVDIN
-401 TDEDGD
+401 TDEDGID
-407 PALNVGVDSPLSMDE
+407 NLDADIESPLSMDE

-521 SKPADE
+521 SVSADE
-527 EEIVNEFFKEPE
+527 EEIVKEFFNEPE

-549 YIRNLLRFSKFYK
+549 YIRNLMRFSKFYTA
-562 EKDELFTILDELDDD
+562 KDEIFNILDELDDD

-585 GPLFQDEFFDKY
+585 GPLFLDEFFDKY

-612 MVDVMLEGVPC
+612 LVEVMLEGVPC
-623 DTLEMHFMKGWVC
+623 DTLEMHFMKGWVG
-636 MQKEDDHSLRMAV
+636 MQKGDNHGLCMAV
-649 DHFKEMLKMQP
+649 DHFKKMLKIKP
-660 DMKPVYLQLGICYRK
+660 DMKQVYLQLGICYRN
-675 LCQVDEYLEN
+675 LIQMDEYLEN

-694 SFSEEELFELKLEK
+694 SFSEEELFELKLDK
-708 LKFIVMNNRLE
+708 LKFIVMNNRFE

-734 SQMAGA
+734 NQMAGA

-752 HTEGNFQKAHQ
+752 HAEENFQKAHQ

-781 MKKSG
+781 MKKEG
-786 KDPKNMMMQAMDL
+786 KDTKNMMMQAMDL

-804 KNDKAAE
+804 KNDKLAE

-825 HQPKKAVGPFF
+825 HQPKKAMGPFF

-841 YEDKDQDVFFEVLRE
+841 YVEKDENVFFEALKE

-865 CSFTDIMIIY
+865 CSYTDLMIIY

-880 EHQQSQEELKKY
+880 EHQKSQEEIKKY

>member
-1 MSEEVNLSEESNNSE
+1 MSEEVNLSEESNN
-16 NEANNPEN
+16 PE
-24 EANNSENEPLDQK
+24 EVLAQK
-37 ELLEDVAEIR
+37 ELLEDVVEIR

-67 NCPNQQP
+67 NSPNHQP

-86 VIANLSLFQ
+86 VIASLSLFQ
-95 RKKMSSVMLGFLKQD
+95 RKKISTEMLGFLKLD
-110 AKAIKEFEIPETTP
+110 AKAVKEFKIPETTP
-124 ETRAKLVSEAISEL
+124 EGRAKLVSDAISEL
-138 DQFLVDVEM
+138 DQFLVDIEM
-147 DIRSELGVFKD
+147 DIRSEQGIFKD
-158 LKKKGEEIDVKEVKP
+158 LKKQGEAIDIREVKP

-200 ATLYQEWE
+200 ARLYQEWE
-208 ECREKIFGRFVSSG
+208 EYREKIFDRFVTAG
-222 HWNDEERAEVKDTIL
+222 YWNDEERAVVKDTIL

-264 KFTLLYDIYRQT
+264 KFTLLYDIYRLA

-292 SMNSSCYEQHPDFL
+292 STNCGCYEQHPDFR

-318 DSDLLAEIIKAQKM
+318 DPDLLAEIIKAQKM

-343 IDYTNDIMSSLSK
+343 IDYTNDIMASLSK
-356 RFLGDLKNKV
+356 RFLGDLKDKV

-380 GVEDDEETS
+380 EIDEDEETS
-389 DEESPIRSVDIN
+389 EESPIRSVDIN
-401 TDEDGD
+401 TDEDGID
-407 PALNVGVDSPLSMDE
+407 NLDADIESPLSMDE

-521 SKPADE
+521 SVSADE
-527 EEIVNEFFKEPE
+527 EEIVKEFFNEPE

-549 YIRNLLRFSKFYK
+549 YIRNLMRFSKFYTA
-562 EKDELFTILDELDDD
+562 KDEIFNILDELDDD

-612 MVDVMLEGVPC
+612 LVEVMLEGVPC
-623 DTLEMHFMKGWVC
+623 DTLEMHFMKGWVG
-636 MQKEDDHSLRMAV
+636 MQKGDNHGLCMAV
-649 DHFKEMLKMQP
+649 DHFKKMLKIKP
-660 DMKPVYLQLGICYRK
+660 DMKQVYLQLGICYRN
-675 LCQVDEYLEN
+675 LIQMDEYLEN

-694 SFSEEELFELKLEK
+694 SFSEEELFELKLDK
-708 LKFIVMNNRLE
+708 LKFIVMNNRFE

-734 SQMAGA
+734 NQMAGA

-752 HTEGNFQKAHQ
+752 HAEENFQKAHQ

-781 MKKSG
+781 MKKEG
-786 KDPKNMMMQAMDL
+786 KDTKNMMMQAMDL

-804 KNDKAAE
+804 KNDKLAE

-825 HQPKKAVGPFF
+825 HQPKKAMGPFF

-841 YEDKDQDVFFEVLRE
+841 YVEKDENVFFEALKE
-856 DYKWLKNYG
+856 DYKWLKSYG
-865 CSFTDIMIIY
+865 CSYTDLMIIY

-880 EHQQSQEELKKY
+880 EHQKSQEEIKKY

>member
-1 MSEEVNLSEESNNSE
+1 MSEEVNLSEESNN
-16 NEANNPEN
+16 PE
-24 EANNSENEPLDQK
+24 EVLDQD
-37 ELLEDVAEIR
+37 ELLEKIDEMR
-47 QMIHQQR
+47 QLIHQQR
-54 FAECNPMLFAIIK
+54 FTECKPLLVAVFTPLPSNK
-67 NCPNQQP
+67 QYVN
-74 YIHRL
+74 RL
-79 VQGLLST
+79 LQSLLT
-86 VIANLSLFQ
+86 ALAANMSLFQ
-95 RKKMSSVMLGFLKQD
+95 RKKIPDGVFGFPLQH
-110 AKAIKEFEIPETTP
+110 IKSFEELDIPEMTP
-124 ETRAKLVSEAISEL
+124 ETRAKYISSAISGL
-138 DQFLVDVEM
+138 DQLLEDIEM
-147 DIRSELGVFKD
+147 DIRSEQGIFKD
-158 LKKKGEEIDVKEVKP
+158 LKKQGEAIDIKEVKP

-200 ATLYQEWE
+200 ARLYQEWE
-208 ECREKIFGRFVSSG
+208 EYREKIFGRFVSSG
-222 HWNDEERAEVKDTIL
+222 HWTDEECAAVKDTIL

-249 VSAITLSAATVFDMG
+249 VSAITLSATTVFDMG
-264 KFTLLYDIYRQT
+264 KFTLLYGIYRQT

-292 SMNSSCYEQHPDFL
+292 SMNSSYCEQHPDFR

-318 DSDLLAEIIKAQKM
+318 DPDLLAEIIKAQKM

-356 RFLGDLKNKV
+356 RFLGDLKDKV

-372 DEDMRNIF
+372 DEDMRNLFEID
-380 GVEDDEETS
+380 EDEETS
-389 DEESPIRSVDIN
+389 EEESPIRSVDIN
-401 TDEDGD
+401 TDEDGVD
-407 PALNVGVDSPLSMDE
+407 NLNVGVDSPLSMDE

-440 QTEFFTH
+440 QTDFFTH

-455 YLKNPHI
+455 YLKNPHV

-496 IVSHPNEIPE
+496 IISHPNEIPE
-506 NIVDCYDDPEDEEDG
+506 NIVDCYDDPEDEGDG
-521 SKPADE
+521 SEPADE
-527 EEIVNEFFKEPE
+527 EEIVDEFFKEPG

-612 MVDVMLEGVPC
+612 MVEVMLEGVPC

-649 DHFKEMLKMQP
+649 SHFKEMLKMQP
-660 DMKPVYLQLGICYRK
+660 DMKQVYLQLGICYRN
-675 LCQVDEYLEN
+675 LIQVDEYLEN

-694 SFSEEELFELKLEK
+694 SFSEEELFELKLDK
-708 LKFIVMNNRLE
+708 LKFIVMNNRFE

-734 SQMAGA
+734 NQMAGA

-752 HTEGNFQKAHQ
+752 HAEENFQKAHQ
-763 RLDEYFAEVNEL
+763 RLDEYFAEANEL

-781 MKKSG
+781 MKKEG
-786 KDPKNMMMQAMDL
+786 KDTKNMMMQAMDL

-825 HQPKKAVGPFF
+825 HQPKKALEPFF

-841 YEDKDQDVFFEVLRE
+841 YVEKDENVFFEALKE

-865 CSFTDIMIIY
+865 CSYTDLMIIY

-880 EHQQSQEELKKY
+880 EHQQTEDELKKY

>member
-1 MSEEVNLSEESNNSE
+1 MSEEVNLSEESNN
-16 NEANNPEN
+16 PE
-24 EANNSENEPLDQK
+24 EVLDQD
-37 ELLEDVAEIR
+37 ELLEKIDEMR
-47 QMIHQQR
+47 QLIHQQR
-54 FAECNPMLFAIIK
+54 FTECKPLLVAVFTPLPSNK
-67 NCPNQQP
+67 QYVN
-74 YIHRL
+74 RL
-79 VQGLLST
+79 LQSLLT
-86 VIANLSLFQ
+86 ALAANMSLFQ
-95 RKKMSSVMLGFLKQD
+95 RKKIPDGVFGFPLQH
-110 AKAIKEFEIPETTP
+110 IKSFEELDIPEMTP
-124 ETRAKLVSEAISEL
+124 ETRAKYISSAISGL
-138 DQFLVDVEM
+138 DQLLEDIEM
-147 DIRSELGVFKD
+147 DIRSEQGIFKD
-158 LKKKGEEIDVKEVKP
+158 LKKQGEAIDIKEVKP

-200 ATLYQEWE
+200 ARLYQEWE
-208 ECREKIFGRFVSSG
+208 EYREKIFDRFVSSG
-222 HWNDEERAEVKDTIL
+222 YWNDEERAVVKDTIL

-264 KFTLLYDIYRQT
+264 KFTLLYDIYRLA

-292 SMNSSCYEQHPDFL
+292 STNCGCYEQQPDFR

-318 DSDLLAEIIKAQKM
+318 DPDLLAEIIKAQKM

-356 RFLGDLKNKV
+356 RFLGDLKDKV

-372 DEDMRNIF
+372 DEDMRNLFEID
-380 GVEDDEETS
+380 EDEETS
-389 DEESPIRSVDIN
+389 EEESPIRSVDIN
-401 TDEDGD
+401 TDEDGVD
-407 PALNVGVDSPLSMDE
+407 NLNVGVDSPLSMDE

-440 QTEFFTH
+440 QTDFFTH

-455 YLKNPHI
+455 YLKNPHV

-496 IVSHPNEIPE
+496 IISHPNEIPE
-506 NIVDCYDDPEDEEDG
+506 NIVDCYDDPEDEGDG
-521 SKPADE
+521 SEPADE
-527 EEIVNEFFKEPE
+527 EEIVNEFFKEPG

-562 EKDELFTILDELDDD
+562 GKDELFTILDELDDD

-612 MVDVMLEGVPC
+612 LVEVMLEGVPC
-623 DTLEMHFMKGWVC
+623 NTLEMHFMKGWVC
-636 MQKEDDHSLRMAV
+636 MQKGDNHSLRMAV
-649 DHFKEMLKMQP
+649 DHFKKMLKIKP
-660 DMKPVYLQLGICYRK
+660 DMKQVYLQLGICYRN
-675 LCQVDEYLEN
+675 LIQVDEYLEN

-694 SFSEEELFELKLEK
+694 SFSEEELFELKLDK
-708 LKFIVMNNRLE
+708 LKFIVMNNRFE

-734 SQMAGA
+734 NQMAGA

-752 HTEGNFQKAHQ
+752 HAEENFQKAHQ
-763 RLDEYFAEVNEL
+763 RLDEYFAEANEL

-781 MKKSG
+781 MKKRVR
-786 KDPKNMMMQAMDL
+786 
-799 FFKMM
+799 
-804 KNDKAAE
+804 
-811 AYNNYSLGLLALIE
+811 I
-825 HQPKKAVGPFF
+825 
-836 RAYAY
+836 R
-841 YEDKDQDVFFEVLRE
+841 R
-856 DYKWLKNYG
+856 
-865 CSFTDIMIIY
+865 I
-875 NQVVA
+875 
-880 EHQQSQEELKKY
+880 
-892 ADKSE
+892 

>member
-1 MSEEVNLSEESNNSE
+1 MSEEVNLSEESNN
-16 NEANNPEN
+16 PE
-24 EANNSENEPLDQK
+24 EVLDQD
-37 ELLEDVAEIR
+37 ELLEKIDEMR
-47 QMIHQQR
+47 QLIHQQR
-54 FAECNPMLFAIIK
+54 FTECKPLLVAVFTPLPSNK
-67 NCPNQQP
+67 Q
-74 YIHRL
+74 YVKRL
-79 VQGLLST
+79 LQSLLT
-86 VIANLSLFQ
+86 ALAANMSLFQ
-95 RKKMSSVMLGFLKQD
+95 RKKIPDGVFGFPLQH
-110 AKAIKEFEIPETTP
+110 IKSFEELDIPEMTP
-124 ETRAKLVSEAISEL
+124 ETRAKYISSAISGL
-138 DQFLVDVEM
+138 DQLLEDIEM
-147 DIRSELGVFKD
+147 DIRSDQGVFKD
-158 LKKKGEEIDVKEVKP
+158 LKKQGEAIDIKEVKP

-200 ATLYQEWE
+200 ARLYQEWE
-208 ECREKIFGRFVSSG
+208 EYREKIFGRFVSSG
-222 HWNDEERAEVKDTIL
+222 HWTDEECAAVKDTIL

-292 SMNSSCYEQHPDFL
+292 SMNSSYYEQQPDFR

-318 DSDLLAEIIKAQKM
+318 DQDLLADIIKAQKM

-366 ADLLEA
+366 ADLLDA
-372 DEDMRNIF
+372 DEDMRNLFEID
-380 GVEDDEETS
+380 EDEETS
-389 DEESPIRSVDIN
+389 EEESPIRSVDIN
-401 TDEDGD
+401 TDEDGVD
-407 PALNVGVDSPLSMDE
+407 NLNVGVDSPLSMDE

-440 QTEFFTH
+440 QTDFFTH

-455 YLKNPHI
+455 YLKNPHV

-496 IVSHPNEIPE
+496 IISHPNEIPE
-506 NIVDCYDDPEDEEDG
+506 NIVDCYDDPEDEGDG
-521 SKPADE
+521 SEPADE
-527 EEIVNEFFKEPE
+527 EEIVNEFFKEPG

-549 YIRNLLRFSKFYK
+549 YIRNLMRFSKFYK
-562 EKDELFTILDELDDD
+562 GKDELFTILDEQDDD

-612 MVDVMLEGVPC
+612 MVEVMLEGVPC

-649 DHFKEMLKMQP
+649 SHFKEMLKMQP
-660 DMKPVYLQLGICYRK
+660 DMKQVYLQLGICYRN
-675 LCQVDEYLEN
+675 LIQVDEYLEN

-694 SFSEEELFELKLEK
+694 SFSEEELFELKLDK
-708 LKFIVMNNRLE
+708 LKFIVMNNRFE

-734 SQMAGA
+734 NQMAGA

-752 HTEGNFQKAHQ
+752 HAEENFQKAHQ
-763 RLDEYFAEVNEL
+763 RLDEYFAEANEL

-781 MKKSG
+781 MKKEG
-786 KDPKNMMMQAMDL
+786 KDTKNMMMQAMDL

-825 HQPKKAVGPFF
+825 HQPKKALEPFF

-841 YEDKDQDVFFEVLRE
+841 YVEKDENVFFEALKE

-865 CSFTDIMIIY
+865 CSYTDLMIIY

-880 EHQQSQEELKKY
+880 EHQQTEDELKKY

>member
-1 MSEEVNLSEESNNSE
+1 MSEEVNLSEESNN
-16 NEANNPEN
+16 PE
-24 EANNSENEPLDQK
+24 EEVLAQK
-37 ELLEDVAEIR
+37 ELLEDVVEIR

-67 NCPNQQP
+67 NSPNHQP

-86 VIANLSLFQ
+86 VIASLSLFQ
-95 RKKMSSVMLGFLKQD
+95 RKKISTEMLGFLKLD
-110 AKAIKEFEIPETTP
+110 AKAVKEFKIPETTP
-124 ETRAKLVSEAISEL
+124 EGRAKLVSEAISEL
-138 DQFLVDVEM
+138 DQFLVDIEM
-147 DIRSELGVFKD
+147 DIRSEQGIFKD
-158 LKKKGEEIDVKEVKP
+158 LKKQGEEIDIKEVKS

-200 ATLYQEWE
+200 ARLYQEWE

-222 HWNDEERAEVKDTIL
+222 YWNGEERAVVKDTIL

-264 KFTLLYDIYRQT
+264 KFTLLYDIYRLA

-292 SMNSSCYEQHPDFL
+292 STNCGCYEQQPDFR

-343 IDYTNDIMSSLSK
+343 IDYTNDIMASLSK
-356 RFLGDLKNKV
+356 RFLGDLKDKV
-366 ADLLEA
+366 ANLLEA

-380 GVEDDEETS
+380 GIEDDEETS
-389 DEESPIRSVDIN
+389 EESPIRSVDIN
-401 TDEDGD
+401 TDEDGIPNLD
-407 PALNVGVDSPLSMDE
+407 VDMESPLSMDE

-496 IVSHPNEIPE
+496 IISHPNEIPE
-506 NIVDCYDDPEDEEDG
+506 NIVDCYDDPEDEGDG
-521 SKPADE
+521 SEPADE
-527 EEIVNEFFKEPE
+527 EEIVNEFFKEPG
-539 EHRAKRIRIN
+539 EHRAKCIRIN
-549 YIRNLLRFSKFYK
+549 YIRNLLRFSKFYTA
-562 EKDELFTILDELDDD
+562 KDEIFNILDELDDD

-603 YSFRREFPD
+603 YSFRRELPD
-612 MVDVMLEGVPC
+612 LVEVMLEGVPC

-636 MQKEDDHSLRMAV
+636 MQKGDNHSLRMAV
-649 DHFKEMLKMQP
+649 DHFKKMLKMQP
-660 DMKPVYLQLGICYRK
+660 DMKQVYLQLGICYRN
-675 LCQVDEYLEN
+675 LIQVDEYLEN

-694 SFSEEELFELKLEK
+694 SFSEEELFELKLDK
-708 LKFIVMNNRLE
+708 LKFIVMNNRFE

-734 SQMAGA
+734 NQMAGA

-752 HTEGNFQKAHQ
+752 HAEENFQKAHQ
-763 RLDEYFAEVNEL
+763 RLDEYFAEANEL

-781 MKKSG
+781 MKKEG
-786 KDPKNMMMQAMDL
+786 KDTKNMMMQAMDL

-825 HQPKKAVGPFF
+825 HQPKKAMGPFF

-841 YEDKDQDVFFEVLRE
+841 YVEKDENVFFEALKE

-865 CSFTDIMIIY
+865 CSYTDLMIIY
-875 NQVVA
+875 NQIVA
-880 EHQQSQEELKKY
+880 EHQQSQEEIKKY

>member
-1 MSEEVNLSEESNNSE
+1 MSEEVNLSEESNN
-16 NEANNPEN
+16 PE
-24 EANNSENEPLDQK
+24 EVLAQK
-37 ELLEDVAEIR
+37 ELLEDVVEIR

-67 NCPNQQP
+67 NSPNHQP

-86 VIANLSLFQ
+86 VIASLSLFQ
-95 RKKMSSVMLGFLKQD
+95 RKKISTEMLGFLKLD
-110 AKAIKEFEIPETTP
+110 AKAVKEFKIPETTP
-124 ETRAKLVSEAISEL
+124 EGRVKLVSDAISEL
-138 DQFLVDVEM
+138 DQFLVDIEM
-147 DIRSELGVFKD
+147 DIRSEQGIFKD
-158 LKKKGEEIDVKEVKP
+158 LKKQGEAIDIKEVKP

-200 ATLYQEWE
+200 ARLYQEWE
-208 ECREKIFGRFVSSG
+208 EYREKIFDRFVTAG
-222 HWNDEERAEVKDTIL
+222 YWNDEERAVVKDTIL

-264 KFTLLYDIYRQT
+264 KFTLLYDIYRLA

-292 SMNSSCYEQHPDFL
+292 STNCGCYEQHPDFR

-318 DSDLLAEIIKAQKM
+318 DPDLLAEIIKAQKM

-343 IDYTNDIMSSLSK
+343 IDYTNDIMASLSK
-356 RFLGDLKNKV
+356 RFLGDLKDKV

-380 GVEDDEETS
+380 EIDEDEETS
-389 DEESPIRSVDIN
+389 EESPIRSVDIN
-401 TDEDGD
+401 TDEDGID
-407 PALNVGVDSPLSMDE
+407 NLDADIESPLSMDE

-521 SKPADE
+521 SVSADE
-527 EEIVNEFFKEPE
+527 EEIVKEFFNEPE

-549 YIRNLLRFSKFYK
+549 YIRNLMRFSKFYTA
-562 EKDELFTILDELDDD
+562 KDEIFNILDELDDD

-612 MVDVMLEGVPC
+612 LVEVMLEGVPC
-623 DTLEMHFMKGWVC
+623 DTLEMHFMKGWVG
-636 MQKEDDHSLRMAV
+636 MQKGDNHGLCMAV
-649 DHFKEMLKMQP
+649 DHFKKMLKIKP
-660 DMKPVYLQLGICYRK
+660 DMKQVYLQLGICYRN
-675 LCQVDEYLEN
+675 LIQMDEYLEN

-694 SFSEEELFELKLEK
+694 SFSEEELFELKLDK
-708 LKFIVMNNRLE
+708 LKFIVMNNRFE

-734 SQMAGA
+734 NQMAGA

-752 HTEGNFQKAHQ
+752 HAEENFQKAHQ

-781 MKKSG
+781 MKKEG
-786 KDPKNMMMQAMDL
+786 KDTKNMMMQAMDL

-804 KNDKAAE
+804 KNDKLAE

-825 HQPKKAVGPFF
+825 HQPKKAMGPFF

-841 YEDKDQDVFFEVLRE
+841 YVEKDENVFFEALKE
-856 DYKWLKNYG
+856 DYKWLKSYG
-865 CSFTDIMIIY
+865 CSYTDLMIIY

-880 EHQQSQEELKKY
+880 EHQKSQEEIKKY

>member
-1 MSEEVNLSEESNNSE
+1 MSEEVNLSEESNN
-16 NEANNPEN
+16 PE
-24 EANNSENEPLDQK
+24 EDVLDQDF
-37 ELLEDVAEIR
+37 LLEKVDEMR
-47 QMIHQQR
+47 DLIHQQR
-54 FAECNPMLFAIIK
+54 FAECKPMLVEVFTPFSSNKQYINRLMQSLLTSLFA
-67 NCPNQQP
+67 NM
-74 YIHRL
+74 
-79 VQGLLST
+79 
-86 VIANLSLFQ
+86 SLFQ
-95 RKKMSSVMLGFLKQD
+95 RKKIPDGVFGIPIQHNKS
-110 AKAIKEFEIPETTP
+110 FEELDIPEMTP
-124 ETRAKLVSEAISEL
+124 ETRAKYISSTISGL
-138 DQFLVDVEM
+138 DQLLVDVEM
-147 DIRSELGVFKD
+147 DIRSDQGVFKD
-158 LKKKGEEIDVKEVKP
+158 LKKLGEEIDIKEVKS

-200 ATLYQEWE
+200 ARLYQEWE

-222 HWNDEERAEVKDTIL
+222 YWNDEERAAVKDTIL

-292 SMNSSCYEQHPDFL
+292 STNCGCYEQQPDFR

-366 ADLLEA
+366 ADLLDA
-372 DEDMRNIF
+372 DEDMRNLF
-380 GVEDDEETS
+380 GIDEDEETS
-389 DEESPIRSVDIN
+389 EEESPIRSVDIN
-401 TDEDGD
+401 TDEDGVD
-407 PALNVGVDSPLSMDE
+407 NLNVDVDSPLSMDE

-440 QTEFFTH
+440 QTDFFTH

-455 YLKNPHI
+455 YLKNPHV

-496 IVSHPNEIPE
+496 IISHPNEIPE
-506 NIVDCYDDPEDEEDG
+506 NIVDCYDDPEDEGDG
-521 SKPADE
+521 SEPADE
-527 EEIVNEFFKEPE
+527 EEIVNEFFKEPG

-612 MVDVMLEGVPC
+612 MVEVMLEGVPC

-636 MQKEDDHSLRMAV
+636 MQKGDDHSLRMAV
-649 DHFKEMLKMQP
+649 DHFKKMLKIKP
-660 DMKPVYLQLGICYRK
+660 DMKQVYLQLGICYRN
-675 LCQVDEYLEN
+675 LIQVDEYLEN

-694 SFSEEELFELKLEK
+694 SFSEEELFELKLDK
-708 LKFIVMNNRLE
+708 LKFIVMNNRFE

-734 SQMAGA
+734 NQMAGA

-752 HTEGNFQKAHQ
+752 HAEENFQKAHQ

-775 FGSFEK
+775 FGSFDK

-786 KDPKNMMMQAMDL
+786 KDTKNMMMQAMDL

-804 KNDKAAE
+804 KNDKLAE
-811 AYNNYSLGLLALIE
+811 AYNNYSQGLLALIE
-825 HQPKKAVGPFF
+825 HQPKKALEPFF

-841 YEDKDQDVFFEVLRE
+841 YVEKDENVFFEALKE

-865 CSFTDIMIIY
+865 CSYTDLMIIY

-880 EHQQSQEELKKY
+880 EHQQTEDELKKY

>member
-1 MSEEVNLSEESNNSE
+1 MSEEVNLSEESNN
-16 NEANNPEN
+16 PE
-24 EANNSENEPLDQK
+24 EVLAQK
-37 ELLEDVAEIR
+37 ELLEDVVEIR

-67 NCPNQQP
+67 NSPNHQP

-86 VIANLSLFQ
+86 VIASLSLFQ
-95 RKKMSSVMLGFLKQD
+95 RKKISTEMLGFLKLD
-110 AKAIKEFEIPETTP
+110 AKAVKEFKIPETTP
-124 ETRAKLVSEAISEL
+124 EGRAKLVSDAISEL
-138 DQFLVDVEM
+138 DQFLVDIEM
-147 DIRSELGVFKD
+147 DIRSEQGIFKD
-158 LKKKGEEIDVKEVKP
+158 LKKQGEAIDIKEVKP

-200 ATLYQEWE
+200 ACLYQEWE
-208 ECREKIFGRFVSSG
+208 EYREKIFDRFVTAG
-222 HWNDEERAEVKDTIL
+222 YWNDEERAVVKDTIL

-264 KFTLLYDIYRQT
+264 KFTLLYDIYRLA

-292 SMNSSCYEQHPDFL
+292 STNCGCYEQQPDFR

-343 IDYTNDIMSSLSK
+343 IDYTNDIMASLSK
-356 RFLGDLKNKV
+356 RFLGDLKDKV

-380 GVEDDEETS
+380 EIDEDEETS
-389 DEESPIRSVDIN
+389 EESPIRSVDIN
-401 TDEDGD
+401 TDEDGIPNLD
-407 PALNVGVDSPLSMDE
+407 VDMDSPLSMDE

-506 NIVDCYDDPEDEEDG
+506 NIVDCYDDPEDEGDG
-521 SKPADE
+521 SESADE
-527 EEIVNEFFKEPE
+527 EEIVNEFFKEPG

-549 YIRNLLRFSKFYK
+549 YIRNLLRFSKFYTA
-562 EKDELFTILDELDDD
+562 KDEIFNILDELDDD

-612 MVDVMLEGVPC
+612 LVEVMLEGVPC

-636 MQKEDDHSLRMAV
+636 MQKGDNHSLCMAV
-649 DHFKEMLKMQP
+649 DHFKKMLKIKP
-660 DMKPVYLQLGICYRK
+660 DMKQVYLQLGICYRN
-675 LCQVDEYLEN
+675 LIQVDEYLEN

-694 SFSEEELFELKLEK
+694 SFSEEELFELKLDK
-708 LKFIVMNNRLE
+708 LKFIVMNNRFE

-734 SQMAGA
+734 NQMAGA

-752 HTEGNFQKAHQ
+752 HAEENFQKAHQ

-781 MKKSG
+781 MKKEG
-786 KDPKNMMMQAMDL
+786 KDTKNMMMQAMDL

-804 KNDKAAE
+804 KNDKLAE

-825 HQPKKAVGPFF
+825 HQPKKAMGPFF

-841 YEDKDQDVFFEVLRE
+841 YVEKDENVFFEALKE

-865 CSFTDIMIIY
+865 CSYTDLMIIY

-880 EHQQSQEELKKY
+880 EHQKSQEEIKKY

>member
-1 MSEEVNLSEESNNSE
+1 MSEEVNLSEESNN
-16 NEANNPEN
+16 PE
-24 EANNSENEPLDQK
+24 EVLAQK
-37 ELLEDVAEIR
+37 ELLEDVVEIR

-54 FAECNPMLFAIIK
+54 FAECNPMLFAIVK
-67 NCPNQQP
+67 NSPNHQP

-86 VIANLSLFQ
+86 VIASLSLFQ
-95 RKKMSSVMLGFLKQD
+95 RKKISTEMLGFLKLD
-110 AKAIKEFEIPETTP
+110 AKAVKEFKIPETTP
-124 ETRAKLVSEAISEL
+124 EGRAKLVSEAISEL
-138 DQFLVDVEM
+138 DQFLVDIEM
-147 DIRSELGVFKD
+147 DIRSEQGIFKD
-158 LKKKGEEIDVKEVKP
+158 LKKQGEAIDIKEVKP

-200 ATLYQEWE
+200 ARLYQEWE
-208 ECREKIFGRFVSSG
+208 EYREKIFDRFVSSG
-222 HWNDEERAEVKDTIL
+222 YWNDEERAVVKDTIL

-264 KFTLLYDIYRQT
+264 KFTLLYDIYRLA

-292 SMNSSCYEQHPDFL
+292 STNCGCYEQQPDFR

-343 IDYTNDIMSSLSK
+343 IDYTNDIMASLSK
-356 RFLGDLKNKV
+356 RFLGDLKDKV
-366 ADLLEA
+366 ANLLEA
-372 DEDMRNIF
+372 DEDMQNIF
-380 GVEDDEETS
+380 GIEDDEETS
-389 DEESPIRSVDIN
+389 EESPIRSVDIN
-401 TDEDGD
+401 TDEDGIPNLD
-407 PALNVGVDSPLSMDE
+407 VDMDSPLSMDE

-506 NIVDCYDDPEDEEDG
+506 NIVDCYDDPEDEGDG
-521 SKPADE
+521 SESADE
-527 EEIVNEFFKEPE
+527 EEIVNEFFKEPG

-549 YIRNLLRFSKFYK
+549 YIRNLLRFSKFYTA
-562 EKDELFTILDELDDD
+562 KDEIFNILDELDDD

-612 MVDVMLEGVPC
+612 LVEVMLEGVPC

-636 MQKEDDHSLRMAV
+636 MQKGDNHSLCMAV
-649 DHFKEMLKMQP
+649 DHFKKMLKIKP
-660 DMKPVYLQLGICYRK
+660 DMKQVYLQLGICYRN
-675 LCQVDEYLEN
+675 LIQVDEYLEN

-694 SFSEEELFELKLEK
+694 SFSEEELFELKLDK
-708 LKFIVMNNRLE
+708 LKFIVMNNRFE

-734 SQMAGA
+734 NQMAGA

-752 HTEGNFQKAHQ
+752 HAEENFQKAHQ

-781 MKKSG
+781 MKKEG
-786 KDPKNMMMQAMDL
+786 KDTKNMMMQAMDL

-804 KNDKAAE
+804 KNDKLAE

-825 HQPKKAVGPFF
+825 HQPKKAMGPFF

-841 YEDKDQDVFFEVLRE
+841 YVEKDENVFFEALKE
-856 DYKWLKNYG
+856 DYKWLKDYG
-865 CSFTDIMIIY
+865 CSYTDLMIIY

-880 EHQQSQEELKKY
+880 EHQKSQEEIKKY

>member
-1 MSEEVNLSEESNNSE
+1 MSEEVNLSEESNN
-16 NEANNPEN
+16 PE
-24 EANNSENEPLDQK
+24 EDVLDQNF
-37 ELLEDVAEIR
+37 LLEKIDEMR
-47 QMIHQQR
+47 QLIHQQR
-54 FAECNPMLFAIIK
+54 FAECKPMLVAIFE
-67 NCPNQQP
+67 NCPNHKQ
-74 YIHRL
+74 YMRRL
-79 VQGLLST
+79 MHGLLTT
-86 VIANLSLFQ
+86 VLANMSLLQ
-95 RKKMSSVMLGFLKQD
+95 RKKLPDDMLGILKQYVKPSEELD
-110 AKAIKEFEIPETTP
+110 IPEMTP
-124 ETRAKLVSEAISEL
+124 EARTEFVFGAVSEL
-138 DQFLVDVEM
+138 DQLLVDIEM
-147 DIRSELGVFKD
+147 DIRSEQGIFKD
-158 LKKKGEEIDVKEVKP
+158 LKKQGEAIDIKEVKP

-200 ATLYQEWE
+200 ARLYQEWE
-208 ECREKIFGRFVSSG
+208 EYREKIFDRFVSSG
-222 HWNDEERAEVKDTIL
+222 YWNDEERTVVKDTIL

-264 KFTLLYDIYRQT
+264 KFTLLYDIYRLT

-292 SMNSSCYEQHPDFL
+292 STNCGCYEQHPDFR

-356 RFLGDLKNKV
+356 RFLGDLKDKV
-366 ADLLEA
+366 ANLLEA
-372 DEDMRNIF
+372 DEDMQNIF
-380 GVEDDEETS
+380 GIEDDEETS
-389 DEESPIRSVDIN
+389 EESPIRSVDIN
-401 TDEDGD
+401 TDEDGIPNLD
-407 PALNVGVDSPLSMDE
+407 VDMDSPLSMDE

-496 IVSHPNEIPE
+496 IISHPNEIPE
-506 NIVDCYDDPEDEEDG
+506 NIVDCYDDPEDEGDG
-521 SKPADE
+521 SEPADE
-527 EEIVNEFFKEPE
+527 EEIVNEFFKEPG

-562 EKDELFTILDELDDD
+562 GKDELFTILDELDDD

-612 MVDVMLEGVPC
+612 LVEVMLEGVPC
-623 DTLEMHFMKGWVC
+623 DTLEMHFMMGWVC
-636 MQKEDDHSLRMAV
+636 MQKGDDHSLRMAV
-649 DHFKEMLKMQP
+649 DHFKKMLKIKP
-660 DMKPVYLQLGICYRK
+660 DMKQVYLQLGICYRN
-675 LCQVDEYLEN
+675 LIQVDEYLEN

-694 SFSEEELFELKLEK
+694 SFSEEELFKLKLDK
-708 LKFIVMNNRLE
+708 LKFIVMNNRFG

-734 SQMAGA
+734 NQMAGA

-752 HTEGNFQKAHQ
+752 HAEENFQKAHQ
-763 RLDEYFAEVNEL
+763 RLDEYFAEANEL

-781 MKKSG
+781 MKKEG
-786 KDPKNMMMQAMDL
+786 KDTKNMMMQAMDL

-825 HQPKKAVGPFF
+825 HQPKKAMGPFF

-841 YEDKDQDVFFEVLRE
+841 YVEKDENVFFEALKE
-856 DYKWLKNYG
+856 DYKWLKDYG
-865 CSFTDIMIIY
+865 CSYTDLMIIY

-880 EHQQSQEELKKY
+880 EHQKSQEEIKKY

>member
-1 MSEEVNLSEESNNSE
+1 MSEEVNLSEESNN
-16 NEANNPEN
+16 PE
-24 EANNSENEPLDQK
+24 EEVLAQK
-37 ELLEDVAEIR
+37 ELLEDVVEIR

-67 NCPNQQP
+67 NSPNHQP

-86 VIANLSLFQ
+86 VIASLSLFQ
-95 RKKMSSVMLGFLKQD
+95 RKKISTEMLGFLKLD
-110 AKAIKEFEIPETTP
+110 AKAVKEFKIPETTP
-124 ETRAKLVSEAISEL
+124 EGRAKLVSEAISEL
-138 DQFLVDVEM
+138 DQFLVDIEM
-147 DIRSELGVFKD
+147 DIRSEQGIFKD
-158 LKKKGEEIDVKEVKP
+158 LKKQGEAIDIKEVKP

-200 ATLYQEWE
+200 ARLYQEWE

-222 HWNDEERAEVKDTIL
+222 YWNDEERAAVKDTIL

-264 KFTLLYDIYRQT
+264 KFTLLYDIYRLA

-292 SMNSSCYEQHPDFL
+292 SMNCGCYEQQPDFR

-318 DSDLLAEIIKAQKM
+318 DSGLLAEIIKAQKM

-343 IDYTNDIMSSLSK
+343 IDYTNDIMASLSK
-356 RFLGDLKNKV
+356 RFLGDLKDKV
-366 ADLLEA
+366 ANLLEA
-372 DEDMRNIF
+372 DEDMQNIF
-380 GVEDDEETS
+380 EIDEDEETS
-389 DEESPIRSVDIN
+389 EESPIRSVDIN
-401 TDEDGD
+401 TDEDGIPNLD
-407 PALNVGVDSPLSMDE
+407 VDMESPLSMDE

-521 SKPADE
+521 SESADE
-527 EEIVNEFFKEPE
+527 EEIVNEFFKEPG

-562 EKDELFTILDELDDD
+562 EKDEIFNILDELDDD

-612 MVDVMLEGVPC
+612 LVEVMLEGVPC

-649 DHFKEMLKMQP
+649 DHFKKMLKIKP
-660 DMKPVYLQLGICYRK
+660 DMKQVYLQLGICYRN
-675 LCQVDEYLEN
+675 LIQVDEYLEN

-694 SFSEEELFELKLEK
+694 SFSEEELFELKLDK
-708 LKFIVMNNRLE
+708 LKFIVMNNRFE

-734 SQMAGA
+734 NQMAGA

-752 HTEGNFQKAHQ
+752 HAEENFLKAHQ

-781 MKKSG
+781 MKKEG
-786 KDPKNMMMQAMDL
+786 KDTKNMMMQAMDL

-804 KNDKAAE
+804 KNDKLAE

-825 HQPKKAVGPFF
+825 HQPKKAMGPFF

-841 YEDKDQDVFFEVLRE
+841 YVEKDENVFFEALKE

-865 CSFTDIMIIY
+865 CSYTDLMIIY

-880 EHQQSQEELKKY
+880 EHQKSQEEIKKY

>member
-1 MSEEVNLSEESNNSE
+1 MSEEVNLSEESNN
-16 NEANNPEN
+16 PE
-24 EANNSENEPLDQK
+24 EDVLDQDF
-37 ELLEDVAEIR
+37 LLEKVDEMR
-47 QMIHQQR
+47 DLIHQQR
-54 FAECNPMLFAIIK
+54 FAECKPMLVAIFE
-67 NCPNQQP
+67 NCPNHKQ
-74 YIHRL
+74 YMRRL
-79 VQGLLST
+79 MHGLLTT
-86 VIANLSLFQ
+86 VLANMSLLQ
-95 RKKMSSVMLGFLKQD
+95 RKKLPDDMLGILKQYVKPSEELD
-110 AKAIKEFEIPETTP
+110 IPEMTP
-124 ETRAKLVSEAISEL
+124 EARTKFVFGAVSEL
-138 DQFLVDVEM
+138 DQLLEDIEM
-147 DIRSELGVFKD
+147 DIRSEQGIFKD
-158 LKKKGEEIDVKEVKP
+158 LKKQGEAIDIKEVKP

-200 ATLYQEWE
+200 ARLYQEWE
-208 ECREKIFGRFVSSG
+208 EYREKIIDRFVSSG
-222 HWNDEERAEVKDTIL
+222 YWNDEERAVVKDTIL

-292 SMNSSCYEQHPDFL
+292 STNCGCYEQQPDFR

-366 ADLLEA
+366 ADLLDA
-372 DEDMRNIF
+372 DEDMRNLF
-380 GVEDDEETS
+380 GIDEDEETS
-389 DEESPIRSVDIN
+389 EEESPIRSVDIN
-401 TDEDGD
+401 TDEDGVD
-407 PALNVGVDSPLSMDE
+407 NLNVDVDSPLSMDE

-440 QTEFFTH
+440 QTDFFTH

-455 YLKNPHI
+455 YLKNPHV

-496 IVSHPNEIPE
+496 IISHPNEIPE
-506 NIVDCYDDPEDEEDG
+506 NIVDCYDDPEDDGDG
-521 SKPADE
+521 SEPADE
-527 EEIVNEFFKEPE
+527 EEIVNEFFKEPG

-612 MVDVMLEGVPC
+612 MVEVMLEGVPC

-649 DHFKEMLKMQP
+649 DHFKKMLMIKP
-660 DMKPVYLQLGICYRK
+660 DMKQVYLQLGICYRN
-675 LCQVDEYLEN
+675 LIQVDEYLEN

-694 SFSEEELFELKLEK
+694 SFSEEELFELKLDK
-708 LKFIVMNNRLE
+708 LKFIVMNNRFE

-734 SQMAGA
+734 NQMAGA

-752 HTEGNFQKAHQ
+752 HAEENFQKAHQ

-775 FGSFEK
+775 FGSFDK

-786 KDPKNMMMQAMDL
+786 KDTKNMMMQAMDL

-804 KNDKAAE
+804 KNDKLAE
-811 AYNNYSLGLLALIE
+811 AYNNYSQGLLALIE
-825 HQPKKAVGPFF
+825 HQPKKALEPFF

-841 YEDKDQDVFFEVLRE
+841 YVEKDEDVFFEALKE

-865 CSFTDIMIIY
+865 CSYTDLMIIY

-880 EHQQSQEELKKY
+880 EHQQTEDELKKY

>member
-1 MSEEVNLSEESNNSE
+1 MSEEVNLSEESNN
-16 NEANNPEN
+16 PE
-24 EANNSENEPLDQK
+24 EVLAQK
-37 ELLEDVAEIR
+37 ELLEDVVEIR

-67 NCPNQQP
+67 NSPDHLP

-86 VIANLSLFQ
+86 VIASLSLFQ
-95 RKKMSSVMLGFLKQD
+95 RKKMSTEMLDFLKLD
-110 AKAIKEFEIPETTP
+110 AKAIKEFKIPETTP
-124 ETRAKLVSEAISEL
+124 EARAKLVSEAISEL
-138 DQFLVDVEM
+138 DQFLVDIEM
-147 DIRSELGVFKD
+147 DIRSEQGIFKD
-158 LKKKGEEIDVKEVKP
+158 LKKQGEAIDIKEVKP

-200 ATLYQEWE
+200 ARLYQEWE
-208 ECREKIFGRFVSSG
+208 EYREKIFDRFVSSG
-222 HWNDEERAEVKDTIL
+222 YWNDEERAVVKDTIL

-264 KFTLLYDIYRQT
+264 KFTLLFDIYRQA

-292 SMNSSCYEQHPDFL
+292 STNCGCYEQQPDFR

-343 IDYTNDIMSSLSK
+343 IDYTNDIMASLSK
-356 RFLGDLKNKV
+356 RFLGDLKDKV

-380 GVEDDEETS
+380 EIDEDEETS
-389 DEESPIRSVDIN
+389 EESPIRSVDIN
-401 TDEDGD
+401 TDEDGID
-407 PALNVGVDSPLSMDE
+407 NLDADIESPLSMDE

-506 NIVDCYDDPEDEEDG
+506 NIVDCYDDPEDEGDG
-521 SKPADE
+521 SEPADE
-527 EEIVNEFFKEPE
+527 EEIVNEFFKEPG

-549 YIRNLLRFSKFYK
+549 YIRNLLRFSKFYTA
-562 EKDELFTILDELDDD
+562 KDEIFNILDELDDD

-585 GPLFQDEFFDKY
+585 GPLFQDEFFNKY

-612 MVDVMLEGVPC
+612 LVEVMLEGVPC

-636 MQKEDDHSLRMAV
+636 MQKGDNHSLRMAV
-649 DHFKEMLKMQP
+649 DHFKKMLKIKP
-660 DMKPVYLQLGICYRK
+660 DMKQVYLQLGICYRN
-675 LCQVDEYLEN
+675 LIQVDEYLEN

-694 SFSEEELFELKLEK
+694 SFSEEELFELKLDK
-708 LKFIVMNNRLE
+708 LKFIVMNNRFE

-734 SQMAGA
+734 NQMAGA

-752 HTEGNFQKAHQ
+752 HAEENFQKAHQ

-781 MKKSG
+781 MKKEG
-786 KDPKNMMMQAMDL
+786 KDTKNMMMQAMDL

-804 KNDKAAE
+804 KNDKLAE

-825 HQPKKAVGPFF
+825 HQPKKAMGPFF

-841 YEDKDQDVFFEVLRE
+841 YVEKDENVFFEALKE

-865 CSFTDIMIIY
+865 CSYTDLMIIY

-880 EHQQSQEELKKY
+880 EHQKSQEEIKKY

>member
-1 MSEEVNLSEESNNSE
+1 MSEEVNLSEESNN
-16 NEANNPEN
+16 PE
-24 EANNSENEPLDQK
+24 EVLAQK
-37 ELLEDVAEIR
+37 ELLEDVVEIR

-67 NCPNQQP
+67 NSPNHQP

-86 VIANLSLFQ
+86 VIASLSLFQ
-95 RKKMSSVMLGFLKQD
+95 RKKISTEMLGFLKLD
-110 AKAIKEFEIPETTP
+110 AKAVKEFKIPETTP
-124 ETRAKLVSEAISEL
+124 EGRAKLVSDAISEL
-138 DQFLVDVEM
+138 DQFLVDIEM
-147 DIRSELGVFKD
+147 DIRSEQGIFKD
-158 LKKKGEEIDVKEVKP
+158 LKKQGEAIDIKEVKP

-200 ATLYQEWE
+200 ARLYQEWE
-208 ECREKIFGRFVSSG
+208 EYREKIFDRFVTAG
-222 HWNDEERAEVKDTIL
+222 YWNDEERAVVKDTIL

-264 KFTLLYDIYRQT
+264 KFTLLYDIYRLA

-292 SMNSSCYEQHPDFL
+292 STNCGCYEQHPDFR

-318 DSDLLAEIIKAQKM
+318 DPDLLAEIIKAQKM

-343 IDYTNDIMSSLSK
+343 IDYTNDIMASLSK
-356 RFLGDLKNKV
+356 RFLGDLKDKV

-380 GVEDDEETS
+380 EIDEDEETS
-389 DEESPIRSVDIN
+389 EESPIRSVDIN
-401 TDEDGD
+401 TDEDGID
-407 PALNVGVDSPLSMDE
+407 NLDADIESPLSMDE

-506 NIVDCYDDPEDEEDG
+506 NIVDCYDDPEDEGDG
-521 SKPADE
+521 SEPADE

-612 MVDVMLEGVPC
+612 LVEVMLEGVPC

-636 MQKEDDHSLRMAV
+636 MQKGDNHSLCMAV
-649 DHFKEMLKMQP
+649 DHFKKMLKIKP
-660 DMKPVYLQLGICYRK
+660 DMKQVYLQLGICYRN
-675 LCQVDEYLEN
+675 LIQVDEYLEN

-694 SFSEEELFELKLEK
+694 SFSEEELFELKLDK
-708 LKFIVMNNRLE
+708 LKFIVMNNRFE

-734 SQMAGA
+734 NQMAGA

-752 HTEGNFQKAHQ
+752 HAEENFQKAHQ

-781 MKKSG
+781 MKKEG
-786 KDPKNMMMQAMDL
+786 KDTKNMMMQAMDL

-825 HQPKKAVGPFF
+825 HQPKKAMGPFF

-841 YEDKDQDVFFEVLRE
+841 YVEKDENVFFEALKE

-865 CSFTDIMIIY
+865 CSYTDLMIIY

-880 EHQQSQEELKKY
+880 EHQKSQEEIKKY

>member
-1 MSEEVNLSEESNNSE
+1 MSEEVNLSEESNN
-16 NEANNPEN
+16 PE
-24 EANNSENEPLDQK
+24 EDVLDQDF
-37 ELLEDVAEIR
+37 LLEKVDEMR
-47 QMIHQQR
+47 DLIHQQR
-54 FAECNPMLFAIIK
+54 FAECKPMLVAIFK
-67 NCPNQQP
+67 NCPNHKQ
-74 YIHRL
+74 YMRRL
-79 VQGLLST
+79 MHGLLTT
-86 VIANLSLFQ
+86 VLANMSLLQ
-95 RKKMSSVMLGFLKQD
+95 RKKLPDDMLGILKQYVKPSEELD
-110 AKAIKEFEIPETTP
+110 IPEMTP
-124 ETRAKLVSEAISEL
+124 EARTKFVFGAVSEL
-138 DQFLVDVEM
+138 DQLLEDIEM
-147 DIRSELGVFKD
+147 DIRSEQGIFKD
-158 LKKKGEEIDVKEVKP
+158 LKKQGEAIDIKEVKP

-200 ATLYQEWE
+200 ARLYQEWE
-208 ECREKIFGRFVSSG
+208 EYREKIFDRFVTAG
-222 HWNDEERAEVKDTIL
+222 YWNDEERAVVKDTIL

-264 KFTLLYDIYRQT
+264 KFTLLYDIYRLA

-292 SMNSSCYEQHPDFL
+292 STNCGCYEQQPDFR

-318 DSDLLAEIIKAQKM
+318 DPDLLAEIIKAQKM

-356 RFLGDLKNKV
+356 RFLGDLKDKV

-372 DEDMRNIF
+372 DEDMRNLFEID
-380 GVEDDEETS
+380 EDEETS
-389 DEESPIRSVDIN
+389 EEESPIRSVDIN
-401 TDEDGD
+401 TDEDGVD
-407 PALNVGVDSPLSMDE
+407 NLNVGVDSPLSMDE

-440 QTEFFTH
+440 QTDFFTH

-455 YLKNPHI
+455 YLKNPHV

-506 NIVDCYDDPEDEEDG
+506 NIVDCYDDPEDEGDG
-521 SKPADE
+521 SEPADE
-527 EEIVNEFFKEPE
+527 EEIVDEFFKEPG

-612 MVDVMLEGVPC
+612 LVEVMLEGVPC

-649 DHFKEMLKMQP
+649 DHFKKMLKIKP
-660 DMKPVYLQLGICYRK
+660 DMKQVYLQLGICYRN
-675 LCQVDEYLEN
+675 LIQVDEYLEN

-694 SFSEEELFELKLEK
+694 SFSEEELFELKLDK
-708 LKFIVMNNRLE
+708 LKFIVMNNRFE

-734 SQMAGA
+734 NQMAGA

-752 HTEGNFQKAHQ
+752 HAEENFQKAHQ
-763 RLDEYFAEVNEL
+763 RLDEYFAEANEL

-781 MKKSG
+781 MKKEG
-786 KDPKNMMMQAMDL
+786 KDTKNMMMQAMDL

-825 HQPKKAVGPFF
+825 HQPKKALEPFF

-841 YEDKDQDVFFEVLRE
+841 YVEKDENVFFEALKE

-865 CSFTDIMIIY
+865 CSYTDLMIIY

-880 EHQQSQEELKKY
+880 EHQQTEDELKKY

>member
-1 MSEEVNLSEESNNSE
+1 MSEEVNLSEESNN
-16 NEANNPEN
+16 PE
-24 EANNSENEPLDQK
+24 EDVLDQDF
-37 ELLEDVAEIR
+37 LLEKVDEMR
-47 QMIHQQR
+47 DLIHQQR
-54 FAECNPMLFAIIK
+54 FTECKPILVAIFE
-67 NCPNQQP
+67 NCPNHKQ
-74 YIHRL
+74 YMRRL
-79 VQGLLST
+79 MHGLLKT
-86 VIANLSLFQ
+86 VLANMSLLQ
-95 RKKMSSVMLGFLKQD
+95 CKKLPDDMLGFLKQYVKPSEELD
-110 AKAIKEFEIPETTP
+110 IPEMTP
-124 ETRAKLVSEAISEL
+124 EARTKFVFGAVSEL
-138 DQFLVDVEM
+138 DQLLVDIEM
-147 DIRSELGVFKD
+147 DIRSDQGIFKD
-158 LKKKGEEIDVKEVKP
+158 LKKQGEAIDIKEVKP

-200 ATLYQEWE
+200 ARLYQEWE
-208 ECREKIFGRFVSSG
+208 EYREKIFDRFVSSG
-222 HWNDEERAEVKDTIL
+222 YWNNEERAVVKDTIL

-264 KFTLLYDIYRQT
+264 KFTLLYDIYRLA

-292 SMNSSCYEQHPDFL
+292 STNCGSYEQQPDFR

-318 DSDLLAEIIKAQKM
+318 DPDLLAEIIKAQKM

-343 IDYTNDIMSSLSK
+343 IDYTNDIMASLSK
-356 RFLGDLKNKV
+356 RFLDDLRDKV

-380 GVEDDEETS
+380 GIEDDEETS
-389 DEESPIRSVDIN
+389 EESPIRSDDTN
-401 TDEDGD
+401 TDEDRIPNLD
-407 PALNVGVDSPLSMDE
+407 ADIESPLSMDE

-462 TEALGFVDEKRKF
+462 TETLGFVDEKRKF

-496 IVSHPNEIPE
+496 IVSHSNEIPE

-521 SKPADE
+521 SESADE
-527 EEIVNEFFKEPE
+527 EEIVKEFFNEPE
-539 EHRAKRIRIN
+539 EHHAKRIRIN
-549 YIRNLLRFSKFYK
+549 YIRNLMRFSKFYTA
-562 EKDELFTILDELDDD
+562 KDEIFNILDELDDD

-612 MVDVMLEGVPC
+612 LVEVMLEGVPC
-623 DTLEMHFMKGWVC
+623 DTLEMYFMKGWVC
-636 MQKEDDHSLRMAV
+636 MQKGDNHSLRMAV
-649 DHFKEMLKMQP
+649 DHFKKMLKIKP
-660 DMKPVYLQLGICYRK
+660 DMKQVYLQLGTCYRN
-675 LCQVDEYLEN
+675 LIQVDEYLEN

-694 SFSEEELFELKLEK
+694 SFSEEELFELKLDK
-708 LKFIVMNNRLE
+708 LKFIVMNNRFE

-734 SQMAGA
+734 NQMAGA

-752 HTEGNFQKAHQ
+752 HAEENFQKAHQ

-775 FGSFEK
+775 FGNFEK
-781 MKKSG
+781 MKKAG
-786 KDPKNMMMQAMDL
+786 KDTKNMMMQAMDL

-804 KNDKAAE
+804 KNDKLAE

-825 HQPKKAVGPFF
+825 HQPKKAMGPFF
-836 RAYAY
+836 RVYAY
-841 YEDKDQDVFFEVLRE
+841 YVEKDENVFFEALKE

-865 CSFTDIMIIY
+865 CSYTDLMIIY

-880 EHQQSQEELKKY
+880 EHQKSQEEIKKY

>member
-1 MSEEVNLSEESNNSE
+1 MSEEVNLSEESNN
-16 NEANNPEN
+16 PE
-24 EANNSENEPLDQK
+24 EVLDQD
-37 ELLEDVAEIR
+37 ELLEKIDEMR
-47 QMIHQQR
+47 QLIHQQR
-54 FAECNPMLFAIIK
+54 FTECKPLLVAVFTPLPSNK
-67 NCPNQQP
+67 QYVN
-74 YIHRL
+74 RL
-79 VQGLLST
+79 LQSLLT
-86 VIANLSLFQ
+86 ALAANMSLFQ
-95 RKKMSSVMLGFLKQD
+95 RKKIPDGVFGFPLQH
-110 AKAIKEFEIPETTP
+110 IKSFEELDIPEMTP
-124 ETRAKLVSEAISEL
+124 ETRAKYISSAISGL
-138 DQFLVDVEM
+138 DQLLEDIEM
-147 DIRSELGVFKD
+147 DIRSDQGVFKD
-158 LKKKGEEIDVKEVKP
+158 LKKQGEAIDIKEVKP

-200 ATLYQEWE
+200 ARLYQEWE
-208 ECREKIFGRFVSSG
+208 EYREKIFGRFVSSG
-222 HWNDEERAEVKDTIL
+222 HWTDEEWAAVKDTIL

-292 SMNSSCYEQHPDFL
+292 SMNSSYCEQHPDFR

-318 DSDLLAEIIKAQKM
+318 DQDLLADIIKAQKM

-366 ADLLEA
+366 ADLLDA
-372 DEDMRNIF
+372 DEDMRNLFEID
-380 GVEDDEETS
+380 EDEETS
-389 DEESPIRSVDIN
+389 EEESPIRSVDIN
-401 TDEDGD
+401 TDEDGVD
-407 PALNVGVDSPLSMDE
+407 NLNVGVDSPLSMDE

-440 QTEFFTH
+440 QTDFFTH

-455 YLKNPHI
+455 YLKNPHV

-506 NIVDCYDDPEDEEDG
+506 NIVDCYDDPEDEGDG
-521 SKPADE
+521 SEPADE
-527 EEIVNEFFKEPE
+527 EEIVNEFFKEPG

-612 MVDVMLEGVPC
+612 LVEVMLEGVPC
-623 DTLEMHFMKGWVC
+623 DTLEMHFMQGWVC

-649 DHFKEMLKMQP
+649 SHFKKMLKIKP
-660 DMKPVYLQLGICYRK
+660 DMKQVYLQLGICYRN
-675 LCQVDEYLEN
+675 LIQVDEYLEN

-694 SFSEEELFELKLEK
+694 SFSEEELFELKLDK
-708 LKFIVMNNRLE
+708 LKFIVMNNRFE

-734 SQMAGA
+734 NQMAGA

-752 HTEGNFQKAHQ
+752 HAEENFLKAHQ
-763 RLDEYFAEVNEL
+763 RLDEYFAEANEL

-781 MKKSG
+781 MKKEG
-786 KDPKNMMMQAMDL
+786 KDTKNMMMQAMDL

-825 HQPKKAVGPFF
+825 HQPKKAMGPFF

-841 YEDKDQDVFFEVLRE
+841 YVEKDENVFFEALKE

-865 CSFTDIMIIY
+865 CSYTDLMIIY

-880 EHQQSQEELKKY
+880 EHQKSQEEIKKY

>member
-1 MSEEVNLSEESNNSE
+1 MSEEVNLSEESNN
-16 NEANNPEN
+16 PE
-24 EANNSENEPLDQK
+24 EDVLDQDF
-37 ELLEDVAEIR
+37 LLEKVDEMR
-47 QMIHQQR
+47 DLIHQQR
-54 FAECNPMLFAIIK
+54 FTECKPILVAIFE
-67 NCPNQQP
+67 NCPNHKQ
-74 YIHRL
+74 YMRRL
-79 VQGLLST
+79 MHGLLKT
-86 VIANLSLFQ
+86 VLANMSLLQ
-95 RKKMSSVMLGFLKQD
+95 CKKLPDDMLGFLKQYVKPSEELD
-110 AKAIKEFEIPETTP
+110 IPEMTP
-124 ETRAKLVSEAISEL
+124 EARTKFVFGAVSEL
-138 DQFLVDVEM
+138 DQLLVDIEM
-147 DIRSELGVFKD
+147 DIRSDQGIFKD
-158 LKKKGEEIDVKEVKP
+158 LKKQGEAIDIKEVKP

-200 ATLYQEWE
+200 ARLYQEWE
-208 ECREKIFGRFVSSG
+208 EYREKIFDRFVSSG
-222 HWNDEERAEVKDTIL
+222 YWNNEERAVVKDTIL

-264 KFTLLYDIYRQT
+264 KFTLLYDIYRLA

-292 SMNSSCYEQHPDFL
+292 STNCGSYEQQPDFR

-318 DSDLLAEIIKAQKM
+318 DPDLLAEIIKAQKM

-343 IDYTNDIMSSLSK
+343 IDYTNDIMASLSK
-356 RFLGDLKNKV
+356 RFLDDLRDKV

-380 GVEDDEETS
+380 GIEDDEETS
-389 DEESPIRSVDIN
+389 EESPIRSDDTN
-401 TDEDGD
+401 TDKDGIPNLD
-407 PALNVGVDSPLSMDE
+407 ADIESPLSMDE

-521 SKPADE
+521 SESADE
-527 EEIVNEFFKEPE
+527 EEIVKEFFNEPE

-549 YIRNLLRFSKFYK
+549 YIRNLMRFSKFYTA
-562 EKDELFTILDELDDD
+562 KDEIFNILDELDDD

-612 MVDVMLEGVPC
+612 LVEVMLEGVPC

-636 MQKEDDHSLRMAV
+636 MQKGDNHSLRMAV
-649 DHFKEMLKMQP
+649 DHFKKMLKIKP
-660 DMKPVYLQLGICYRK
+660 DMKQVYLQLGTCYRN
-675 LCQVDEYLEN
+675 LIQVDEYLDN

-694 SFSEEELFELKLEK
+694 SFSEEELFELKLDK
-708 LKFIVMNNRLE
+708 LKFIVMNNRFE

-734 SQMAGA
+734 NQMAGA

-752 HTEGNFQKAHQ
+752 HAEENFQKAHQ

-781 MKKSG
+781 MKKAG
-786 KDPKNMMMQAMDL
+786 KDTKNMMMQAMDL

-804 KNDKAAE
+804 KNDKLAE

-825 HQPKKAVGPFF
+825 HQPKKAMGPFF
-836 RAYAY
+836 RVYAY
-841 YEDKDQDVFFEVLRE
+841 YVEKDENVFFEALKE

-865 CSFTDIMIIY
+865 CSYTDLMIIY

-880 EHQQSQEELKKY
+880 EHQKSQEEIKKY

>member
-1 MSEEVNLSEESNNSE
+1 MSEEVNLSEESNN
-16 NEANNPEN
+16 PE
-24 EANNSENEPLDQK
+24 EVLDQD
-37 ELLEDVAEIR
+37 ELLEKIDEMR
-47 QMIHQQR
+47 QLIHQQR
-54 FAECNPMLFAIIK
+54 FTECKPLLVAVFTPLPSNK
-67 NCPNQQP
+67 Q
-74 YIHRL
+74 YVKRL
-79 VQGLLST
+79 LQSLLT
-86 VIANLSLFQ
+86 ALAANMSLFQ
-95 RKKMSSVMLGFLKQD
+95 RKKIPDGVFGFPLQH
-110 AKAIKEFEIPETTP
+110 IKSFEELDIPEMTP
-124 ETRAKLVSEAISEL
+124 ETRAKYISSAISGL
-138 DQFLVDVEM
+138 DQLLEDIEM
-147 DIRSELGVFKD
+147 DIRSDQGVFKD
-158 LKKKGEEIDVKEVKP
+158 LKKQGEAIDIKEVKP

-200 ATLYQEWE
+200 ARLYQEWE
-208 ECREKIFGRFVSSG
+208 EYREKIFDRFVSSG
-222 HWNDEERAEVKDTIL
+222 HWTDEECAAVKDTIL

-292 SMNSSCYEQHPDFL
+292 SINSSYCEQHPDFR

-318 DSDLLAEIIKAQKM
+318 DPDLLAEIIKAQKM

-356 RFLGDLKNKV
+356 RFLGDLKDKV

-372 DEDMRNIF
+372 DEDMRNLFEID
-380 GVEDDEETS
+380 EDEETS
-389 DEESPIRSVDIN
+389 EEESPIRSVDIN
-401 TDEDGD
+401 TDEDGVD
-407 PALNVGVDSPLSMDE
+407 NLNVGVDSPLSMDE

-440 QTEFFTH
+440 QTDFFTH

-455 YLKNPHI
+455 YLKNPHV

-496 IVSHPNEIPE
+496 IISHPNEIPE
-506 NIVDCYDDPEDEEDG
+506 NIVDCYDDPEDEGDG
-521 SKPADE
+521 SEPADE
-527 EEIVNEFFKEPE
+527 EEIVNEFFKEPG

-562 EKDELFTILDELDDD
+562 GKDELFTILDELDDD

-612 MVDVMLEGVPC
+612 LVEVMLEGVPC

-649 DHFKEMLKMQP
+649 SHFKEMLKMQP
-660 DMKPVYLQLGICYRK
+660 DMKQVYLQLGICYRN
-675 LCQVDEYLEN
+675 LIQVDEYLEN

-694 SFSEEELFELKLEK
+694 SFSEEELFELKLDK
-708 LKFIVMNNRLE
+708 LKFIVMNNRFE

-734 SQMAGA
+734 NQMAGA

-752 HTEGNFQKAHQ
+752 HAEENFQKAHQ
-763 RLDEYFAEVNEL
+763 RLDEYFAEANEL

-781 MKKSG
+781 MKKEG
-786 KDPKNMMMQAMDL
+786 KDTKNMMMQAMDL

-825 HQPKKAVGPFF
+825 HQPKKAMGPFF

-841 YEDKDQDVFFEVLRE
+841 YVEKDENVFFEALKE
-856 DYKWLKNYG
+856 DYKWLKDYG
-865 CSFTDIMIIY
+865 CSYTDLMIIY

-880 EHQQSQEELKKY
+880 EHQKSQEEIKKY

>member
-1 MSEEVNLSEESNNSE
+1 MSEEVNLSEESNSQE
-16 NEANNPEN
+16 EV
-24 EANNSENEPLDQK
+24 LDQDF
-37 ELLEDVAEIR
+37 LLEKVDEMR
-47 QMIHQQR
+47 DLIHQQR
-54 FAECNPMLFAIIK
+54 FAECKPMLVAIFE
-67 NCPNQQP
+67 NCPNHKQ
-74 YIHRL
+74 YMRRL
-79 VQGLLST
+79 MHGLLTT
-86 VIANLSLFQ
+86 VLANMSLLQ
-95 RKKMSSVMLGFLKQD
+95 RKKLPDDMLGILKQYVKPSEELD
-110 AKAIKEFEIPETTP
+110 IPEMTP
-124 ETRAKLVSEAISEL
+124 EARTKFVFGAVSEL
-138 DQFLVDVEM
+138 DQLLEDIEM
-147 DIRSELGVFKD
+147 DIRSEQGIFKD
-158 LKKKGEEIDVKEVKP
+158 LKKQGEAIDIKEVKP

-200 ATLYQEWE
+200 ARLYQEWE

-222 HWNDEERAEVKDTIL
+222 HWTDEECAAVKDTIL

-292 SMNSSCYEQHPDFL
+292 SMNSSYYEQQPDFR

-318 DSDLLAEIIKAQKM
+318 DQDLLADIIKAQKM

-366 ADLLEA
+366 ADLLDA
-372 DEDMRNIF
+372 DEDMRNLF
-380 GVEDDEETS
+380 GIDEDEETS
-389 DEESPIRSVDIN
+389 EEESPIRSVDIN
-401 TDEDGD
+401 TDEDGVD
-407 PALNVGVDSPLSMDE
+407 NLNVDVDSPLSMDE

-440 QTEFFTH
+440 QTDFFTH

-455 YLKNPHI
+455 YLKNPHV

-496 IVSHPNEIPE
+496 IISHPNEIPE
-506 NIVDCYDDPEDEEDG
+506 NIVDCYDDPEDEGDG
-521 SKPADE
+521 SEPADE
-527 EEIVNEFFKEPE
+527 EEIVNEFFKEPG

-612 MVDVMLEGVPC
+612 LVEVMLEGVPC

-649 DHFKEMLKMQP
+649 DHFKKMLKIKP
-660 DMKPVYLQLGICYRK
+660 DMKQVYLQLGICYRN
-675 LCQVDEYLEN
+675 LIQVDEYLEN

-694 SFSEEELFELKLEK
+694 SFSEEELFELKLDK
-708 LKFIVMNNRLE
+708 LKFIVMNNRFE

-734 SQMAGA
+734 NQMAGA

-752 HTEGNFQKAHQ
+752 HAEENFQKAHQ

-775 FGSFEK
+775 FGSFDK

-786 KDPKNMMMQAMDL
+786 KDTKNMMMQAMDL

-804 KNDKAAE
+804 KNDKLAE
-811 AYNNYSLGLLALIE
+811 AYNNYSQGLLALIE
-825 HQPKKAVGPFF
+825 HQPKKALEPFF

-841 YEDKDQDVFFEVLRE
+841 YVEKDENVFFEALKE

-865 CSFTDIMIIY
+865 CSYTDLMIIY

-880 EHQQSQEELKKY
+880 EHQQTEDELKKY

>member
-1 MSEEVNLSEESNNSE
+1 MSEEVNLSEESNN
-16 NEANNPEN
+16 PE
-24 EANNSENEPLDQK
+24 EVLDQD
-37 ELLEDVAEIR
+37 ELLEKIDEMR
-47 QMIHQQR
+47 QLIHQQR
-54 FAECNPMLFAIIK
+54 FTECKPLLVAVFTPLPSNK
-67 NCPNQQP
+67 Q
-74 YIHRL
+74 YVKRL
-79 VQGLLST
+79 LQSLLT
-86 VIANLSLFQ
+86 ALAANMSLFQ
-95 RKKMSSVMLGFLKQD
+95 RKKIPDGVFGFPLQH
-110 AKAIKEFEIPETTP
+110 IKSFEELDIPEMTP
-124 ETRAKLVSEAISEL
+124 ETRAKYISSAISGL
-138 DQFLVDVEM
+138 DQLLEDIEM
-147 DIRSELGVFKD
+147 DIRSDQGVFKD
-158 LKKKGEEIDVKEVKP
+158 LKKQGEAIDIKEVKP

-200 ATLYQEWE
+200 ARLYQEWE
-208 ECREKIFGRFVSSG
+208 EYREKIFDRFVSSG
-222 HWNDEERAEVKDTIL
+222 HWTDEECAAVKDTIL

-292 SMNSSCYEQHPDFL
+292 SINSSYCEQHPDFR

-318 DSDLLAEIIKAQKM
+318 DQDLLADIIKAQKM

-366 ADLLEA
+366 ADLLDA
-372 DEDMRNIF
+372 DEDMRNLFEID
-380 GVEDDEETS
+380 EDEETS
-389 DEESPIRSVDIN
+389 EEESPIRSVDIN
-401 TDEDGD
+401 TDEDGVD
-407 PALNVGVDSPLSMDE
+407 NLNVDVDSPLSMDE

-440 QTEFFTH
+440 QTDFFTH

-455 YLKNPHI
+455 YLKNPHV

-496 IVSHPNEIPE
+496 IISHPNEIPE
-506 NIVDCYDDPEDEEDG
+506 NIVDCYDDPEDEGDG
-521 SKPADE
+521 SEPADE
-527 EEIVNEFFKEPE
+527 EEIVNEFFKEPG

-562 EKDELFTILDELDDD
+562 GKDELFTILDELDDD

-612 MVDVMLEGVPC
+612 MVEVMLEGVPC

-649 DHFKEMLKMQP
+649 SHFKEMLKMQP
-660 DMKPVYLQLGICYRK
+660 DMKQVYLQLGICYRN
-675 LCQVDEYLEN
+675 LIQVDEYLEN

-694 SFSEEELFELKLEK
+694 SFSEEELFELKLDK
-708 LKFIVMNNRLE
+708 LKFIVMNNRFE

-734 SQMAGA
+734 NQMAGA

-752 HTEGNFQKAHQ
+752 HAEENFQKAHQ

-775 FGSFEK
+775 FGSFDK

-786 KDPKNMMMQAMDL
+786 KDTKNMMMQAMDL

-811 AYNNYSLGLLALIE
+811 AYNNYSQGLLALIE
-825 HQPKKAVGPFF
+825 HQPKKALEPFF

-841 YEDKDQDVFFEVLRE
+841 YVEKDENVFFEALKE

-865 CSFTDIMIIY
+865 CSYTDLMIIY

-880 EHQQSQEELKKY
+880 EHQQTEDELKKY